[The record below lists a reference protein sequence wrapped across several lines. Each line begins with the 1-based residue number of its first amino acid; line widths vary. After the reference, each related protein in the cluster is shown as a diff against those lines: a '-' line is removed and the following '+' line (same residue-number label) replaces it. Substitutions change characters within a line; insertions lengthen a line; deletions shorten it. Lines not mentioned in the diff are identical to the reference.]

1 MDVHQFAFLSRQPSA
16 AVAPRTHFL
25 GMPKRLLALLLAN
38 VMFWQPIWAQAEGIA
53 VSGNTQTGIGQAGN
67 GVPVI
72 NIAAPNGAGLSHNQF
87 KDYNVGRQG
96 VILNNA
102 TNAVQNTQLGGH
114 ILGNSQLGGRAA
126 GTILNEVNG
135 GSPSQLN
142 GYTEVAGQSARVIIA
157 NPYGVSCNGC
167 GFINTPRVTLST
179 GKPVLD
185 GSGKLDHFEVDGGSI
200 TIDGMGLDAAN
211 IDQFDLIT
219 RSAKINANIHARQLN
234 VITGANNVNAD
245 SLATTPRAASD
256 ADKPQLAID
265 AAALG
270 GMYANTIKLVGTE
283 QGVGVKLAGN
293 MAASA
298 GDIQIDAGGHLSMA
312 QASAQGALRVNAQSV
327 EMTGKAYAGSV
338 DVRTP
343 GELVNRQS
351 LAARNRIDINAGKLS
366 NSGVIAA
373 GIEADNSRNTTGDL
387 SITSPTVTNSGSL
400 EASRSL
406 SIRAGTTL
414 TNQGVV
420 QGAAVDLTSA
430 RVTNQGAAA
439 RIVGERSL
447 VITTPAVV
455 NLAGV
460 IRFGAGQAASL
471 QLDSL
476 DNREGLIQVLGG
488 SLTITARQLDNRGGQ
503 IDANDLIVDTA
514 TLDNRAGLLSA
525 SVGNARVN
533 TRSRFDNTSGTLQAQ
548 NQLSVTSQEVI
559 NQGGRLLA
567 VKGDLNLKASS
578 LDNQRGSM
586 LGAKVNIRAP
596 GGQVDN
602 RGGKIVGERID
613 LNASGLDNSNA
624 GLLAA
629 GAQGMSLIFDPAAI
643 KAQLLNNKGRIQ
655 SDGGLL
661 LQGGWLDNSAGTV
674 LGKTIQVDA
683 QRLINNGK
691 GALVS
696 NGGDVVLNVSNVLS
710 NLTGV
715 IDAGIRTVTVT
726 GASLIDNQ
734 GGTIRGRQLDLQ
746 ATTLLNGQKGQLVA
760 GTGGLT
766 YSGNRLDNSGGVIL
780 ADGGLASL
788 KLGKG
793 SIGNL
798 GGTIQGHTVE
808 VTAGNLDNSSDGT
821 KAGMI
826 ASLAGELKLT
836 VDSLTSRAGKLF
848 AKTALVFKGST
859 LDNSGGQL
867 SSNTVDLT
875 AGQLTNQGG
884 LIESNTWLALRG
896 GALDNSASGRIRALG
911 NNTSTL
917 RASPDDI
924 STVDFSGA
932 VNNRNGTIE
941 VGNSS
946 FSFKS
951 SSLDNRTGTLEHANT
966 GLFTLRLDSLTG
978 AGGDIT
984 GLGSGDWNFGAVDG
998 LGHAQLNE
1006 ALTYTNDSLTLQSGD
1021 RLASSTALVLN
1032 LGSLSNGGELLSDGD
1047 LTLNLTGDLYNSGRL
1062 SAQKMLT
1069 ITAHDVRQNG
1079 GRMGAGT
1086 DTRLNLSGT
1095 LDNLGYLT
1103 ARQNLRI
1110 DAAQIDNHGTLGAQ
1124 GKVDLTAT
1132 GGITNGA
1139 DTLLF
1144 SGGDMTLRAGSL
1156 LNWYGDLYSAG
1167 NLSFTG
1173 IDGGAAQSFRN
1184 FSGTVESQGNINL
1197 RAVSLENAKAE
1208 FELGQ
1213 QRVSGTLS
1221 WVCGQHCGGHDS
1233 FKRGKI
1239 TIGQTFIERAI
1250 KDSASARLVAGKDL
1264 NIQASSVQNR
1274 YSLLAA
1280 NNSLTIIADDLLN
1293 QGASTRTGQNTIVIG
1308 TPRRISTGYWDQMEF
1323 TDVPAF
1329 NAAVAAGNY
1338 DDARF
1343 ELLKSRSSDSRFQ
1356 EQSNVT
1362 VWTDNPEPTY
1372 AATIQAGATV
1382 NLNVTRTVQNG
1393 TLHQNTL
1400 EQLTGTLGDDQT
1412 GVKVGEVNINLNPQ
1426 ATSAA
1431 AVTPAVVQPIER
1443 IAADGSVQTI
1453 FKPVDYSGLPFTSV
1467 DPTAGPNF
1475 QTPKGDYGLFIK
1487 NPDPTS
1493 RYLIETNRNLTNL
1506 SQFFG
1511 SDYLL
1516 KQLNVNADATWRRLG
1531 DGLYE
1536 QRLIRDAVL
1545 AKTGQR
1551 FLASGLTSDYDQYRY
1566 LMDNALASKDALRLS
1581 LGVSLTGEQVS
1592 ALTHDIVWMEN
1603 RIVDG
1608 QKVLVPVLY
1617 LAQADNRNVRGSSLI
1632 QGRDLNL
1639 FTGGDLVNVGTLRAS
1654 NNLNIQSAG
1663 SVYQGGLVEAGNDLQ
1678 ILAQDSIRNAMAGE
1692 IRASQVSLVAL
1703 KGDIINDRTA
1713 IQVRDG
1719 AGMRTLTDAGASIS
1733 ARENLA
1739 VAAGRDLTNHGALSS
1754 GGNATLTAGR
1764 DINLAAKTD
1773 TSVKHE
1779 FSDGG
1784 HKSSITTD
1792 VKNLAATVTVGGN
1805 LNMKAGQDVNVIGS
1819 TATAG
1824 KDLNVQAARDL
1835 NIVSVSDIHNVEGK
1849 EKHGKK
1855 RIKTS
1860 DDQTT
1865 QVASVLTAGGNFTS
1879 QAGRDTTIVASKIS
1893 AGNEAYLYSGDRL
1906 NLLAAQNSTYTLY
1919 DMKEKGGWGAKKTQ
1933 RDEVTRVTNVG
1944 TEIKTG
1950 GDLTLASGG
1959 DQLYQRAKL
1968 NSGNDLTIAS
1978 GGAVTFEAVKDLHQE
1993 SHEKSKGDL
2002 AWTSAKGK
2010 GNTDE
2015 TLRQSELMAQGQLAI
2030 KAVDGLKIDIRQIN
2044 QNTVSQTIDV
2054 MVKADPQLAWLKEA
2068 EKRGDVDWRHV
2079 KELHDSFKYSHSSLG
2094 QGAMLAI
2101 IIVVTVLT
2109 AGAASTFAAAAGSAA
2124 GAGSTMAAATA
2135 ATAATTT
2142 SAAVAGTAA
2151 GLGNIIATA
2160 SLTSLASTGVVSTIN
2175 NKGNLGTA
2183 FKETFS
2189 SDSMKQALIAGA
2201 SAGFVNYASGN
2212 WFGAQS
2218 DPVTNKVSGPSVV
2231 PHWNDPA
2238 ALGRFGTIQLAGGA
2252 VRGTLS
2258 EALGQG
2264 SFKDAMKGSV
2274 FDVLQATAFT
2284 GVGDFGDAFKLQD
2297 SGLSKTALHAVVGG
2311 LLSEA
2316 MGGDFKT
2323 GAIAAGAN
2331 EALIAT
2337 LDKTPLLSGDDPAE
2351 HDRLVNAASK
2361 LVGLLAAASVDGD
2374 VSLGSEIAGN
2384 AQSYNRKLHVQEE
2397 KRLAL
2402 EAKNLDASTGKS
2414 QSGFEWNALLTFV
2427 AGGEVDKQT
2436 NNELQGILS
2445 GYSPNNPEGQHLAD
2459 DLRVARGVV
2468 TQLQNEKVL
2477 LTWADGSPI
2486 VANGDKVVA
2495 FTSTDRQYNDSRL
2508 FNPSSNSTY
2517 NNAPGGMGVVPDQW
2531 AEQYG
2536 DSIAIRKLP
2545 EIGALSAD
2553 ARTQAEQMDRLRVL
2567 ASGGVNS
2574 NIDLKLLVELM
2585 PIGGVGKGTLLSAI
2599 KDLAARD
2606 VLAVKGAEAIAGKGL
2621 ESVAGK
2627 GVAAAAGKSTEQFV
2641 TQAEAKLAGYSPC
2654 CFAAGTMVAT
2664 PEGERAIDALKVGD
2678 IVWTKPEQG
2687 GEPFAAKVSAT
2698 HIRTDQPIYQLKLE
2712 KNGVTGV
2719 GTTETLQVTPG
2730 HPFYVPARKGFVPL
2744 IELKPGDQLQSLG
2757 DGATQDASINVLS
2770 VELLQPQGTTYNLTV
2785 DIGHTFYVGKLSTW
2799 VHNIGPC
2806 YSCNGGTCSIQGN
2819 LGDVP
2824 YDSRNIR
2831 EELGE
2836 KYGAENVVSTT
2847 VPPAGMPNVK
2857 LAGLHKDIALP
2868 DGSKTRVVFDNK
2880 GFPIFDDVAKFDT
2893 HINIGDFRAASYDG
2907 QLRMATRDLRT
2918 QIDSGAIPS
2927 SLFSDVQLKAIRSGQ
2942 DKIPGL
2948 TWHHHQDTGR
2958 MQLVPEAVHNGAR
2971 HVGWESMSKGK

>member
-16 AVAPRTHFL
+16 AVAPRTYFL

-53 VSGNTQTGIGQAGN
+53 VSGNTQTGMGQAGN

-87 KDYNVGRQG
+87 KDYNVGSQG

-102 TNAVQNTQLGGH
+102 TNAVQNTQLGGN

-142 GYTEVAGQSARVIIA
+142 GYTEVAGQSARVIVA

-200 TIDGMGLDAAN
+200 TVDGLGLDAAN

-219 RSAKINANIHARQLN
+219 RSAKINADIHARQLN

-245 SLATTPRAASD
+245 SLATTPRAARD

-270 GMYANTIKLVGTE
+270 GMYANTIKLMGTE

-298 GDIQIDAGGHLSMA
+298 GDIHIDAGGHLSMA
-312 QASAQGALRVNAQSV
+312 QASAQGTLRVNAQSV

-351 LAARNRIDINAGKLS
+351 LAARDRIDINADKLS

-387 SITSPTVTNSGSL
+387 SITSPSVTNSGSL

-406 SIRAGTTL
+406 SIRASKDL

-420 QGAAVDLTSA
+420 QGAVVDLTSA
-430 RVTNQGAAA
+430 RVTNQGTAA
-439 RIVGERSL
+439 RIVGDQSL
-447 VITTPAVV
+447 VINTPAVV

-471 QLDSL
+471 HLDSL

-488 SLTITARQLDNRGGQ
+488 NLTINTRLLDNRGGQ
-503 IDANDLIVDTA
+503 IDAGGLIVDA
-514 TLDNRAGLLSA
+514 GTLDNRSGLLSA
-525 SVGNARVN
+525 SAGNAQVN
-533 TRSRFDNTSGTLQAQ
+533 TRGRFDNTSGTLQAQ

-567 VKGDLNLKASS
+567 VNGDLDLQALG
-578 LDNQRGSM
+578 LDNRLGSV
-586 LGAKVNIRAP
+586 LGAKVGLRAP
-596 GGQVDN
+596 GGQIDN
-602 RGGKIVGERID
+602 RGGKIIGERID
-613 LNASGLDNSNA
+613 LSATGFDNSNA
-624 GLLAA
+624 GLLVS
-629 GAQGMSLIFDPAAI
+629 GAQGMSLIFDPAAT
-643 KAQLLNNKGRIQ
+643 KAQLLNDNGRIQ
-655 SDGGLL
+655 SDAGLL

-674 LGKTIQVDA
+674 LGKTIQVDT
-683 QRLINNGK
+683 QRLINNK

-715 IDAGIRTVTVT
+715 IDAGNNTATVT

-746 ATTLLNGQKGQLVA
+746 AATLLNGQKGQLVA
-760 GTGGLT
+760 GVGGLT

-780 ADGGLASL
+780 ADGGLADFEL
-788 KLGKG
+788 DQG

-798 GGTIQGHTVE
+798 GGTIQGDSVE
-808 VTAGNLDNSSDGT
+808 VTAGILDNSSDGN

-848 AKTALVFKGST
+848 AKTALVFNGST

-867 SSNTVDLT
+867 SGNTLYLT
-875 AGQLTNQGG
+875 ADQLTNQGG
-884 LIESNTWLALRG
+884 LIESNTWLALQG
-896 GALDNSASGRIRALG
+896 GTLDNSASGRIRALG
-911 NNTSTL
+911 NNVSTL
-917 RASPDDI
+917 RAPKDDI
-924 STVDFSGA
+924 STLDFSDT
-932 VNNRNGTIE
+932 VNNHNGTIE

-951 SSLDNRTGTLEHANT
+951 STLDNRAGTLEHANT
-966 GLFTLRLDSLTG
+966 GLFTLHLDRLTG
-978 AGGDIT
+978 TGGDIT
-984 GLGSGDWNFGAVDG
+984 GLGSGDWNFGEVDG
-998 LGHAQLNE
+998 LGRAQLNK

-1021 RLASSTALVLN
+1021 RLASSSALVLN
-1032 LGSLSNGGELLSDGD
+1032 LGSLNNGGELLSDGD
-1047 LTLNLTGDLYNSGRL
+1047 LTLNLRGDLFNSGRL
-1062 SAQKMLT
+1062 SAQKMLA
-1069 ITAHDVRQNG
+1069 ITAHDVSQNG

-1110 DAAQIDNHGTLGAQ
+1110 DATQIDNRGTLGAQ
-1124 GKVDLTAT
+1124 GKVDLSAT

-1144 SGGDMTLRAGSL
+1144 SGGDMSLRASSL
-1156 LNWYGDLYSAG
+1156 LNGYGDLYSAG
-1167 NLSFTG
+1167 NLSFAG
-1173 IDGGAAQSFRN
+1173 IGGVAAQSFRN
-1184 FSGTVESQGNINL
+1184 LSGTVESQGTISL
-1197 RAVSLENAKAE
+1197 YAVSLENAKAE

-1233 FKRGKI
+1233 FKRGQI
-1239 TIGQTFIERAI
+1239 TLGQTFIERAI

-1274 YSLLAA
+1274 YSLMAA
-1280 NNSLTIIADDLLN
+1280 NNNLTLIADDLLN
-1293 QGASTRTGQNTIVIG
+1293 QGASTRTGQNTIKIG
-1308 TPRRISTGYWDQMEF
+1308 TPARIATRYWDQMEF
-1323 TDVPAF
+1323 VDVPAF
-1329 NAAVAAGNY
+1329 NAAVAAGHY

-1382 NLNVTRTVQNG
+1382 SLNVTHSVQNG
-1393 TLHQNTL
+1393 SLHQNTL
-1400 EQLTGTLGDDQT
+1400 EQLTGTLGEDQT
-1412 GVKVGEVNINLNPQ
+1412 GVAVGGIDINLNPQ
-1426 ATSAA
+1426 ATGID
-1431 AVTPAVVQPIER
+1431 AVTPAAVQPVER
-1443 IAADGSVQTI
+1443 LAADGSLQTV

-1467 DPTAGPNF
+1467 DPTAGPTF
-1475 QTPKGDYGLFIK
+1475 QLPKGDYGLFIK
-1487 NPDPTS
+1487 NPDPTGH
-1493 RYLIETNRNLTNL
+1493 YLIETNPNLTNL

-1516 KQLNVNADATWRRLG
+1516 KQLNVRADSNWRRLG

-1545 AKTGQR
+1545 AQTGQR
-1551 FLASGLTSDYDQYRY
+1551 FLAGGLTSDYDQYRY

-1581 LGVSLTGEQVS
+1581 LGVTLTGEQVS

-1617 LAQADNRNVRGSSLI
+1617 LAQTNTRNVRGSSLI

-1654 NNLNIQSAG
+1654 NNLNVQSAG

-1719 AGMRTLTDAGASIS
+1719 AGMRTLTDAGSSIS

-1739 VAAGRDLTNHGALSS
+1739 VAAGRDLTNHGPLNS

-1773 TSVKHE
+1773 TREKHE

-1792 VKNLAATVTVGGN
+1792 MKNLAATVTVGGN

-1824 KDLNVQAARDL
+1824 KDLVVQAARDL
-1835 NIVSVSDIHNVEGK
+1835 NIVSVSDMHNVEGK
-1849 EKHGKK
+1849 EKDGKK

-1860 DDQTT
+1860 NDQTT
-1865 QVASVLTAGGNFTS
+1865 QVASVLTAGGDFTS

-1933 RDEVTRVTNVG
+1933 RDEVTHVTNVG

-1950 GDLTLASGG
+1950 GDLTLVSGG

-1993 SHEKSKGDL
+1993 SHEKSKSDL
-2002 AWTSAKGK
+2002 AWTSAKGR

-2015 TLRQSELMAQGQLAI
+2015 TLRQSELLAQGKLAI

-2175 NKGNLGTA
+2175 NKGNLGAA

-2238 ALGRFGTIQLAGGA
+2238 AIGRFGTIQLAGGA

-2264 SFKDAMKGSV
+2264 SFKDVMKGSV

-2545 EIGALSAD
+2545 EIGALGAD
-2553 ARTQAEQMDRLRVL
+2553 AGTQAEQMDRLRVL
-2567 ASGGVNS
+2567 ASGGVKS
-2574 NIDLKLLVELM
+2574 NADLELLLEVMPAGKIAKGSFLAVLKEL
-2585 PIGGVGKGTLLSAI
+2585 V
-2599 KDLAARD
+2599 ARD
-2606 VLAVKGAEAIAGKGL
+2606 TLAKAEKT
-2621 ESVAGK
+2621 V
-2627 GVAAAAGKSTEQFV
+2627 
-2641 TQAEAKLAGYSPC
+2641 
-2654 CFAAGTMVAT
+2654 
-2664 PEGERAIDALKVGD
+2664 
-2678 IVWTKPEQG
+2678 
-2687 GEPFAAKVSAT
+2687 
-2698 HIRTDQPIYQLKLE
+2698 LE
-2712 KNGVTGV
+2712 K
-2719 GTTETLQVTPG
+2719 
-2730 HPFYVPARKGFVPL
+2730 RL
-2744 IELKPGDQLQSLG
+2744 IEL
-2757 DGATQDASINVLS
+2757 N
-2770 VELLQPQGTTYNLTV
+2770 
-2785 DIGHTFYVGKLSTW
+2785 
-2799 VHNIGPC
+2799 
-2806 YSCNGGTCSIQGN
+2806 
-2819 LGDVP
+2819 
-2824 YDSRNIR
+2824 
-2831 EELGE
+2831 
-2836 KYGAENVVSTT
+2836 
-2847 VPPAGMPNVK
+2847 
-2857 LAGLHKDIALP
+2857 
-2868 DGSKTRVVFDNK
+2868 
-2880 GFPIFDDVAKFDT
+2880 
-2893 HINIGDFRAASYDG
+2893 
-2907 QLRMATRDLRT
+2907 ATRDAEGFGQTAQRDFVPGKEHRAENINAGQVTDRDGLPRVDDEKTANDLLLTEQAGGVKPPYWGTQRPAWKEGTIVTDKVVDQPRT
-2918 QIDSGAIPS
+2918 MTMTIDKDQLIKMQNEFDAGRNPS
-2927 SLFSDVQLKAIRSGQ
+2927 SALGGWATDTPVNSVADVRNKLAVSEEFKKGSLFQVEFTVKPGVGIREGVVGDMWDAINGVRLPGGGHQMNFMDKAPR
-2942 DKIPGL
+2942 
-2948 TWHHHQDTGR
+2948 TN
-2958 MQLVPEAVHNGAR
+2958 PEMYEVNMNSLR
-2971 HVGWESMSKGK
+2971 LLE

>member
-1 MDVHQFAFLSRQPSA
+1 LNMDVHQFAFLSRQPSA

-25 GMPKRLLALLLAN
+25 GMPKRWLALLLAN

-53 VSGNTQTGIGQAGN
+53 VSGGTQTSLGQAGN

-87 KDYNVGRQG
+87 KDYNVGQQG

-219 RSAKINANIHARQLN
+219 RSAKINADIHARQLN

-245 SLATTPRAASD
+245 SLATTPRTARD

-312 QASAQGALRVNAQSV
+312 QTSAQGALRVNAQSV
-327 EMTGKAYAGSV
+327 EMTGKAYADSV

-351 LAARNRIDINAGKLS
+351 LAARNRIDINADKLS

-387 SITSPTVTNSGSL
+387 SITSPSVTNSGSL

-406 SIRAGTTL
+406 SIRASKDL

-430 RVTNQGAAA
+430 RVTNQGTAA
-439 RIVGERSL
+439 RIVGDRSL
-447 VITTPAVV
+447 VLNAPAIV

-460 IRFGAGQAASL
+460 IGFGAGQAASL

-488 SLTITARQLDNRGGQ
+488 SLTITARQLDNRNGQ
-503 IDANDLIVDTA
+503 IDAGDLIVDTA
-514 TLDNRAGLLSA
+514 TLDNRSGLLSA
-525 SVGNARVN
+525 SAGNAQVN
-533 TRSRFDNTSGTLQAQ
+533 IRGRFDNTSGTLQAQ
-548 NQLSVTSQEVI
+548 NKLSVTGQEVI

-567 VKGDLNLKASS
+567 VKGDLDLKASS
-578 LDNQRGSM
+578 LNNQLGSV
-586 LGAKVNIRAP
+586 LGSKVSIRAP

-613 LNASGLDNSNA
+613 LNASGLDNRNA

-674 LGKTIQVDA
+674 LGKTIEVDA
-683 QRLINNGK
+683 QRLVNNG
-691 GALVS
+691 GML
-696 NGGDVVLNVSNVLS
+696 
-710 NLTGV
+710 
-715 IDAGIRTVTVT
+715 
-726 GASLIDNQ
+726 
-734 GGTIRGRQLDLQ
+734 
-746 ATTLLNGQKGQLVA
+746 
-760 GTGGLT
+760 
-766 YSGNRLDNSGGVIL
+766 L
-780 ADGGLASL
+780 ADAGLASL

-793 SIGNL
+793 SIDNL
-798 GGTIQGHTVE
+798 GGAIQGNTVE
-808 VTAGNLDNSSDGT
+808 VTAGNLDNRRDGT

-826 ASLAGELKLT
+826 ASLKGELKLT
-836 VDSLTSRAGKLF
+836 VDSLI
-848 AKTALVFKGST
+848 
-859 LDNSGGQL
+859 
-867 SSNTVDLT
+867 
-875 AGQLTNQGG
+875 NQGG
-884 LIESNTWLALRG
+884 LIESNSWLTLQG
-896 GALDNSASGRIRALG
+896 DTLDNSASGRIRALG
-911 NNTSTL
+911 NKASTL
-917 RASPDDI
+917 RVSPDDI
-924 STVDFSGA
+924 STVDFNGA

-941 VGNSS
+941 VGNTS
-946 FSFKS
+946 FSFES
-951 SSLDNRTGTLEHANT
+951 RSLDNRGGTLEHANS
-966 GLFTLRLDSLTG
+966 GLFTLHLDSLTG
-978 AGGDIT
+978 AGGGIT

-998 LGHAQLNE
+998 LGRAQLDE
-1006 ALTYTNDSLTLQSGD
+1006 ALTYTSDSLTLRSGD

-1032 LGSLSNGGELLSDGD
+1032 LESLNNGGELLSDGD
-1047 LTLNLTGDLYNSGRL
+1047 LTLNLTGDLLNSGRL
-1062 SAQKMLT
+1062 SAQKKLG
-1069 ITAHDVRQNG
+1069 ITAHDISQDG

-1086 DTRLNLSGT
+1086 DIRLNLSGT

-1110 DAAQIDNHGTLGAQ
+1110 DAAQIDNRGTLGAQ
-1124 GKVDLTAT
+1124 GKVNLTAT

-1139 DTLLF
+1139 DALLF
-1144 SGGDMTLRAGSL
+1144 SGSDMTLRASSL
-1156 LNWYGDLYSAG
+1156 LNRYGDLYSVG
-1167 NLSFTG
+1167 NLSFAG
-1173 IDGGAAQSFRN
+1173 IGDSQAQSLRN
-1184 FSGTVESQGNINL
+1184 LSGTIESEGNISL
-1197 RAVSLENAKAE
+1197 YAASLENAKAE
-1208 FELGQ
+1208 FELSQ
-1213 QRVSGTLS
+1213 ERVSGTLN

-1233 FKRGKI
+1233 FKRGQI
-1239 TIGQTFIERAI
+1239 TIGQTFIERAT

-1280 NNSLTIIADDLLN
+1280 NNNLTIIADDLLN
-1293 QGASTRTGQNTIVIG
+1293 QGASTRTGQNTIKIG
-1308 TPRRISTGYWDQMEF
+1308 TPGRISTGYWDQMEYV
-1323 TDVPAF
+1323 DIPAF

-1362 VWTDNPEPTY
+1362 VWTDNLQPTY
-1372 AATIQAGATV
+1372 AATIQAGGTV

-1412 GVKVGEVNINLNPQ
+1412 GVGVGGVNINLNPQ
-1426 ATSAA
+1426 VSDAG
-1431 AVTPAVVQPIER
+1431 AVTSKR
-1443 IAADGSVQTI
+1443 IATDSSVQSV
-1453 FKPVDYSGLPFTSV
+1453 FKPVDYSGIPFISV
-1467 DPTAGPNF
+1467 DPTSGPTF
-1475 QTPKGDYGLFIK
+1475 QLPNGEYGMFIK

-1493 RYLIETNRNLTNL
+1493 HYMIETNPNLTNL
-1506 SQFFG
+1506 SRFFG

-1516 KQLNVNADATWRRLG
+1516 KQLNVNADGNWRRLG

-1545 AKTGQR
+1545 AQTGQR
-1551 FLASGLTSDYDQYRY
+1551 FLASGLTSDYEQYRY

-1617 LAQADNRNVRGSSLI
+1617 LAQTSTRNVRGSSLV

-1639 FTGGDLVNVGTLRAS
+1639 FTGGDLINVGTLRAS

-1678 ILAQDSIRNAMAGE
+1678 MLAQDSIRNAMAGE

-1703 KGDIINDRTA
+1703 RGDIINDRTA
-1713 IQVRDG
+1713 IRVRDG
-1719 AGMRTLTDAGASIS
+1719 SGMRTLTDAGSSIS

-1739 VAAGRDLTNHGALSS
+1739 VVAGRDLTSHGAISS

-1773 TSVKHE
+1773 TSEKHE

-1835 NIVSVSDIHNVEGK
+1835 NIMSVSDMHNVEGK
-1849 EKHGKK
+1849 EKDGKK

-1865 QVASVLTAGGNFTS
+1865 QVASVLTAGGDFTS

-1933 RDEVTRVTNVG
+1933 RDEVTHVTNVG

-1993 SHEKSKGDL
+1993 SHEKSKSDL

-2015 TLRQSELMAQGQLAI
+2015 TLRQSELVAQGQLAI
-2030 KAVDGLKIDIRQIN
+2030 KAVDGLKIDIKQIN

-2109 AGAASTFAAAAGSAA
+2109 AGAASTLAASAGSAV

-2238 ALGRFGTIQLAGGA
+2238 AIGRFGTIQLAGGA

-2284 GVGDFGDAFKLQD
+2284 GVGDFGNAFKLQD

-2337 LDKTPLLSGDDPAE
+2337 LDKTPLLSSDDPAE

-2397 KRLAL
+2397 KRLAI

-2553 ARTQAEQMDRLRVL
+2553 AGTQAEQMDRLRVL

-2574 NIDLKLLVELM
+2574 NIDLKLLAELM

-2606 VLAVKGAEAIAGKGL
+2606 VLAVKGAEAIAGRGI
-2621 ESVAGK
+2621 ESAAGK
-2627 GVAAAAGKSTEQFV
+2627 GVDAAVGKSTEQFV

-2654 CFAAGTMVAT
+2654 CFAAGTKVST
-2664 PEGERAIDALKVGD
+2664 PQGDRTIESLKVGD
-2678 IVWTKPEQG
+2678 VVWSKPEKG
-2687 GEPFAAKVSAT
+2687 GKPFAATILAT
-2698 HIRTDQPIYQLKLE
+2698 HQRSDQPIYRLKLKSVRGDGKAE
-2712 KNGVTGV
+2712 G
-2719 GTTETLQVTPG
+2719 ETLMVTPS
-2730 HPFYVPARKGFVPL
+2730 HPFYVPAKRDFIPV
-2744 IELKPGDQLQSLG
+2744 INLKPGDLLQSLADG
-2757 DGATQDASINVLS
+2757 DTENTSS
-2770 VELLQPQGTTYNLTV
+2770 EVESLELYLPEGKTYNLTV
-2785 DIGHTFYVGKLSTW
+2785 DVGHTFYVGNLKTW
-2799 VHNIGPC
+2799 VHNTGPC
-2806 YSCNGGTCSIQGN
+2806 DLPADYFAGGAKG
-2819 LGDVP
+2819 V
-2824 YDSRNIR
+2824 
-2831 EELGE
+2831 
-2836 KYGAENVVSTT
+2836 GA
-2847 VPPAGMPNVK
+2847 AGQK
-2857 LAGLHKDIALP
+2857 LPSALP
-2868 DGSKTRVVFDNK
+2868 DNLTGYANPKDIRFTQDSVSNTFKDGQTLQSTIDGLKSGKISPDDLPPIRVFEKDGAVYSLDNRRLLAASEAGVPVK
-2880 GFPIFDDVAKFDT
+2880 VVPATPAEVAKEGWKMT
-2893 HINIGDFRAASYDG
+2893 TPN
-2907 QLRMATRDLRT
+2907 
-2918 QIDSGAIPS
+2918 
-2927 SLFSDVQLKAIRSGQ
+2927 
-2942 DKIPGL
+2942 
-2948 TWHHHQDTGR
+2948 
-2958 MQLVPEAVHNGAR
+2958 NGSIICVR
-2971 HVGWESMSKGK
+2971 GVCK

>member
-1 MDVHQFAFLSRQPSA
+1 MDVHQLAFLSRQPSA

-38 VMFWQPIWAQAEGIA
+38 VMFWQPIWAQADGIA

-126 GTILNEVNG
+126 STILNEVNG

-219 RSAKINANIHARQLN
+219 RSAKINADIHARQLN

-245 SLATTPRAASD
+245 SLATTPRAARD

-312 QASAQGALRVNAQSV
+312 QTSAQGALRVNAQSV

-351 LAARNRIDINAGKLS
+351 LATRNRIDINAGKLS

-387 SITSPTVTNSGSL
+387 SITSPSVTNSGSL

-406 SIRAGTTL
+406 SIRASKDL

-430 RVTNQGAAA
+430 RVTNQGTAA
-439 RIVGERSL
+439 RIVGNRSL
-447 VITTPAVV
+447 VINTPAIV

-460 IRFGAGQAASL
+460 IGFGAGQAASL

-503 IDANDLIVDTA
+503 IDAGGLIVDTT
-514 TLDNRAGLLSA
+514 TLDNRSGLLSA
-525 SVGNARVN
+525 SAGNAQVN
-533 TRSRFDNTSGTLQAQ
+533 TRGRFDNTSGTLQAQ
-548 NQLSVTSQEVI
+548 NKLSVTGQEVI

-567 VKGDLNLKASS
+567 VKGDLDLKASS
-578 LDNQRGSM
+578 LNNQLGSV
-586 LGAKVNIRAP
+586 LGSKVSIRAP

-674 LGKTIQVDA
+674 LGKTIEVDA
-683 QRLINNGK
+683 QRLVNNG
-691 GALVS
+691 GML
-696 NGGDVVLNVSNVLS
+696 
-710 NLTGV
+710 
-715 IDAGIRTVTVT
+715 
-726 GASLIDNQ
+726 
-734 GGTIRGRQLDLQ
+734 
-746 ATTLLNGQKGQLVA
+746 
-760 GTGGLT
+760 
-766 YSGNRLDNSGGVIL
+766 L
-780 ADGGLASL
+780 ADAGLASL

-793 SIGNL
+793 SIDNL
-798 GGTIQGHTVE
+798 GGTIQGNTVE
-808 VTAGNLDNSSDGT
+808 VTAGNLDNRRDGT

-826 ASLAGELKLT
+826 ASLTGELKLT
-836 VDSLTSRAGKLF
+836 VDSLI
-848 AKTALVFKGST
+848 
-859 LDNSGGQL
+859 
-867 SSNTVDLT
+867 
-875 AGQLTNQGG
+875 NQGG
-884 LIESNTWLALRG
+884 LIESNSWLALQG
-896 GALDNSASGRIRALG
+896 DTLDNSASGRIRALG
-911 NNTSTL
+911 NKASTL

-924 STVDFSGA
+924 STVDFNGA

-941 VGNSS
+941 VGNTS
-946 FSFKS
+946 FSFES
-951 SSLDNRTGTLEHANT
+951 SSLDNRGGTLEHANS
-966 GLFTLRLDSLTG
+966 GLFTLHLDSLTG
-978 AGGDIT
+978 AGGGIT

-998 LGHAQLNE
+998 LGRAQLNE
-1006 ALTYTNDSLTLQSGD
+1006 ALTYTSDSLTLRSGD

-1047 LTLNLTGDLYNSGRL
+1047 LTLNLTGDLFNSGRL
-1062 SAQKMLT
+1062 SAQKKLG
-1069 ITAHDVRQNG
+1069 ITAHDISQNG

-1086 DTRLNLSGT
+1086 DIRLDLSGT
-1095 LDNLGYLT
+1095 LDNFGYLT

-1110 DAAQIDNHGTLGAQ
+1110 DAAQIDNRGTLGAQ
-1124 GKVDLTAT
+1124 GKVNLTAT

-1139 DTLLF
+1139 DALLF
-1144 SGGDMTLRAGSL
+1144 SGGDMTLRASSL
-1156 LNWYGDLYSAG
+1156 LNRYGDLYSVG
-1167 NLSFTG
+1167 NLSFAG
-1173 IDGGAAQSFRN
+1173 IGDSQAQSLRN
-1184 FSGTVESQGNINL
+1184 LSGTIESEGNISL
-1197 RAVSLENAKAE
+1197 YAASLENAKAE
-1208 FELGQ
+1208 FELSQ
-1213 QRVSGTLS
+1213 ERVSGTLS

-1233 FKRGKI
+1233 FKRGQI
-1239 TIGQTFIERAI
+1239 TIGQTFIERAT

-1280 NNSLTIIADDLLN
+1280 NNNLTIIADDLLN
-1293 QGASTRTGQNTIVIG
+1293 QGASTRTGQNTIKIG
-1308 TPRRISTGYWDQMEF
+1308 TPGRISTGYWDQMEF
-1323 TDVPAF
+1323 VDVPAF

-1343 ELLKSRSSDSRFQ
+1343 ELLKSRSSDSRFR

-1362 VWTDNPEPTY
+1362 VWTDNLQPTY
-1372 AATIQAGATV
+1372 AATIQAGGTV

-1412 GVKVGEVNINLNPQ
+1412 GVGVGGIDINLNPQ
-1426 ATSAA
+1426 VSDAGTVTS
-1431 AVTPAVVQPIER
+1431 ER
-1443 IAADGSVQTI
+1443 IATDSSVQSV
-1453 FKPVDYSGLPFTSV
+1453 FKPVDYSGIPFISV
-1467 DPTAGPNF
+1467 DPTSGPTF
-1475 QTPKGDYGLFIK
+1475 QLPNGDYGMFIK

-1493 RYLIETNRNLTNL
+1493 RYLIETNPNLTNL

-1516 KQLNVNADATWRRLG
+1516 KLLNVNADSTWRRLG

-1551 FLASGLTSDYDQYRY
+1551 FLAGGLTSDYEQYRY

-1617 LAQADNRNVRGSSLI
+1617 LAQTTTRNVRGSSLI

-1654 NNLNIQSAG
+1654 NNLNVQSAG

-1703 KGDIINDRTA
+1703 RGDIINDRTA
-1713 IQVRDG
+1713 IRVRDG
-1719 AGMRTLTDAGASIS
+1719 SGMRTLTDAGSRIS

-1773 TSVKHE
+1773 TSEKHE

-1805 LNMKAGQDVNVIGS
+1805 LTLEAGRDVNVIASQVKAGNNLNIKAGQDFNVTS
-1819 TATAG
+1819 A
-1824 KDLNVQAARDL
+1824 D
-1835 NIVSVSDIHNVEGK
+1835 DIHNVASK
-1849 EKHGKK
+1849 TKDGKK
-1855 RIKTS
+1855 RITEEN
-1860 DDQTT
+1860 DRTT
-1865 QVASVLTAGGNFTS
+1865 QVASVLSAGNNFNA
-1879 QAGRDTTIVASKIS
+1879 QAARDTNLIASKII
-1893 AGNEAYLYSGDRL
+1893 AGNEAYLYSGNKL
-1906 NLLAAQNSTYTLY
+1906 NLLAAQNSTHTLY
-1919 DMKEKGGWGAKKTQ
+1919 DMKEKGNWGAKKAQ
-1933 RDEVTRVTNVG
+1933 RDEVTQITHVG
-1944 TEIKTG
+1944 TEINTG
-1950 GDLTLASGG
+1950 GRLTLASAG
-1959 DQLYQRAKL
+1959 DQRYQVAKL
-1968 NSGNDLTIAS
+1968 NSGKDLILES
-1978 GGAVTFEAVKDLHQE
+1978 GGAITFEGVKDSHQE
-1993 SHEKSKGDL
+1993 SHDKSSNSW
-2002 AWTSAKGK
+2002 AWTSMENKGQV
-2010 GNTDE
+2010 DE
-2015 TLRQSELMAQGQLAI
+2015 TLRQSQLIAKGQTLI
-2030 KAVDGLKIDIRQIN
+2030 KAVDGLHIDIKDIN
-2044 QNTVSQTIDV
+2044 QQSVTQAIDA
-2054 MVKADPQLAWLKEA
+2054 MVQADPSMGWLKDAEA
-2068 EKRGDVDWRHV
+2068 RGDVDWRQV
-2079 KELHDSFKYSHSSLG
+2079 KELHDRWDESHSGLG
-2094 QGAMLAI
+2094 GPAMIIII
-2101 IIVVTVLT
+2101 IIVTYFT
-2109 AGAASTFAAAAGSAA
+2109 AGAASGFVASAANA
-2124 GAGSTMAAATA
+2124 GAGSALAAGTA
-2135 ATAATTT
+2135 ATATTQAVAAGWANAALTAVLT
-2142 SAAVAGTAA
+2142 SAASTA
-2151 GLGNIIATA
+2151 T
-2160 SLTSLASTGVVSTIN
+2160 VSTIN
-2175 NKGNLGTA
+2175 NKGNLGAA

-2189 SDSMKQALIAGA
+2189 ADSMKNYIVAGTVAGFTSGLFNDWTSSSTDSSVALTDSTNGALANTGKVVVSNSGGLSSLEGITQFTANQALQNTT
-2201 SAGFVNYASGN
+2201 SAML
-2212 WFGAQS
+2212 
-2218 DPVTNKVSGPSVV
+2218 NK
-2231 PHWNDPA
+2231 
-2238 ALGRFGTIQLAGGA
+2238 ALGRDGSLGD
-2252 VRGTLS
+2252 
-2258 EALGQG
+2258 ALQ
-2264 SFKDAMKGSV
+2264 SSLV
-2274 FDVLQATAFT
+2274 NAFAAY
-2284 GVGDFGDAFKLQD
+2284 GFNLVGDLGNYYQLPE
-2297 SGLSKTALHAVVGG
+2297 SGLAKIGLHAVMGG
-2311 LLSEA
+2311 LASLA
-2316 MGGDFKT
+2316 AGGDFKT
-2323 GAIAAGAN
+2323 GALAAGVN
-2331 EALIAT
+2331 EALVDDLASVYAGMPKADRDRLLAMNSQLIGVLATAVQDPDADTDKLQTGAWVAQNGTLYNRQLHPDEIEFASDDERVKRFAGENGLTIEEAQQELLRTAAAMVDRGWNSVLSEEDGNTTKAAGFLRTELAQAKNDHLFQVSLADYNNERKGLVELFKDRASLEKLLKNVALVDPLEYRTDAKYMQEVLNAKGEGSQEGFVLALEGAASGASKTALWAMGAANCPSCAADDIENAWNSILSLPAELRLKGYLDNLHIMQGGGADVIRGNESAATGVGVGLGLAIDGGLGGVRPSTGIDAKGTLNTSLLEELTANGVKFTPENVIAT
-2337 LDKTPLLSGDDPAE
+2337 TRNSSGKVVFLETGNSKAGLQHIIEE
-2351 HDRLVNAASK
+2351 HGSQFAQMGVSEAQIPGVVMKAVSEGK
-2361 LVGLLAAASVDGD
+2361 LVGYQ
-2374 VSLGSEIAGN
+2374 GSGAGRPIYELTINGQPQRIA
-2384 AQSYNRKLHVQEE
+2384 
-2397 KRLAL
+2397 
-2402 EAKNLDASTGKS
+2402 
-2414 QSGFEWNALLTFV
+2414 
-2427 AGGEVDKQT
+2427 
-2436 NNELQGILS
+2436 
-2445 GYSPNNPEGQHLAD
+2445 
-2459 DLRVARGVV
+2459 V
-2468 TQLQNEKVL
+2468 T
-2477 LTWADGSPI
+2477 
-2486 VANGDKVVA
+2486 
-2495 FTSTDRQYNDSRL
+2495 
-2508 FNPSSNSTY
+2508 
-2517 NNAPGGMGVVPDQW
+2517 
-2531 AEQYG
+2531 
-2536 DSIAIRKLP
+2536 
-2545 EIGALSAD
+2545 
-2553 ARTQAEQMDRLRVL
+2553 
-2567 ASGGVNS
+2567 
-2574 NIDLKLLVELM
+2574 
-2585 PIGGVGKGTLLSAI
+2585 
-2599 KDLAARD
+2599 
-2606 VLAVKGAEAIAGKGL
+2606 
-2621 ESVAGK
+2621 
-2627 GVAAAAGKSTEQFV
+2627 
-2641 TQAEAKLAGYSPC
+2641 
-2654 CFAAGTMVAT
+2654 
-2664 PEGERAIDALKVGD
+2664 VGD
-2678 IVWTKPEQG
+2678 
-2687 GEPFAAKVSAT
+2687 
-2698 HIRTDQPIYQLKLE
+2698 
-2712 KNGVTGV
+2712 N
-2719 GTTETLQVTPG
+2719 
-2730 HPFYVPARKGFVPL
+2730 GFVV
-2744 IELKPGDQLQSLG
+2744 
-2757 DGATQDASINVLS
+2757 GANPRGS
-2770 VELLQPQGTTYNLTV
+2770 V
-2785 DIGHTFYVGKLSTW
+2785 K
-2799 VHNIGPC
+2799 
-2806 YSCNGGTCSIQGN
+2806 
-2819 LGDVP
+2819 
-2824 YDSRNIR
+2824 
-2831 EELGE
+2831 
-2836 KYGAENVVSTT
+2836 
-2847 VPPAGMPNVK
+2847 
-2857 LAGLHKDIALP
+2857 
-2868 DGSKTRVVFDNK
+2868 
-2880 GFPIFDDVAKFDT
+2880 
-2893 HINIGDFRAASYDG
+2893 
-2907 QLRMATRDLRT
+2907 
-2918 QIDSGAIPS
+2918 
-2927 SLFSDVQLKAIRSGQ
+2927 
-2942 DKIPGL
+2942 
-2948 TWHHHQDTGR
+2948 
-2958 MQLVPEAVHNGAR
+2958 
-2971 HVGWESMSKGK
+2971 

>member
-1 MDVHQFAFLSRQPSA
+1 MDVHQLAFLSRQPSA

-53 VSGNTQTGIGQAGN
+53 ISGGTQTGIGQAGN

-102 TNAVQNTQLGGH
+102 TSAVQNTQLGGH

-142 GYTEVAGQSARVIIA
+142 GYTEVAGQSARVIVA

-185 GSGKLDHFEVDGGSI
+185 GTGKLDHFEVDGGSI

-211 IDQFDLIT
+211 VDQFDLIT
-219 RSAKINANIHARQLN
+219 RSAKINADIHARQLN

-245 SLATTPRAASD
+245 SLATTPRATRD

-312 QASAQGALRVNAQSV
+312 QTSAQGALRVNAQSV

-351 LAARNRIDINAGKLS
+351 LAARNRIDINANKLT

-387 SITSPTVTNSGSL
+387 SITSPSVTNSGSL
-400 EASRSL
+400 EASRAL
-406 SIRAGTTL
+406 SIRASKDL

-439 RIVGERSL
+439 RIVGDRSL
-447 VITTPAVV
+447 VINTPAIV

-460 IRFGAGQAASL
+460 IRFGAGQAATL

-488 SLTITARQLDNRGGQ
+488 SLTITVRQLDNRGGQ
-503 IDANDLIVDTA
+503 IGADGLIIDTD

-525 SVGNARVN
+525 GAGNGQVN

-548 NQLSVTSQEVI
+548 NQLSITGKEVI
-559 NQGGRLLA
+559 NRGGRLLA
-567 VKGDLNLKASS
+567 VNGDLDLKASS
-578 LDNQRGSM
+578 LDNQLGSV

-613 LNASGLDNSNA
+613 LNASGLDNRNT

-629 GAQGMSLIFDPAAI
+629 GAQGMSLIFDPVAI
-643 KAQLLNNKGRIQ
+643 KAQLLNHNGHIQ

-661 LQGGWLDNSAGTV
+661 LQGGWLDNS
-674 LGKTIQVDA
+674 
-683 QRLINNGK
+683 
-691 GALVS
+691 
-696 NGGDVVLNVSNVLS
+696 
-710 NLTGV
+710 
-715 IDAGIRTVTVT
+715 
-726 GASLIDNQ
+726 
-734 GGTIRGRQLDLQ
+734 
-746 ATTLLNGQKGQLVA
+746 
-760 GTGGLT
+760 
-766 YSGNRLDNSGGVIL
+766 GGVIF
-780 ADGGLASL
+780 ANGGHASL
-788 KLGKG
+788 KFGQG
-793 SIGNL
+793 SISNL
-798 GGTIQGHTVE
+798 GGTVQGNTVE
-808 VTAGNLDNSSDGT
+808 VTAGRLDNSSNGT
-821 KAGMI
+821 RAGMI
-826 ASLAGELKLT
+826 ASLVGGLKLT

-859 LDNSGGQL
+859 LENSGGQL
-867 SSNTVDLT
+867 SGNTVDLT
-875 AGQLTNQGG
+875 ADHLINQRG
-884 LIESNTWLALRG
+884 LIESSTWLALQG

-911 NNTSTL
+911 NNANTL
-917 RASPDDI
+917 RASTDDT
-924 STVDFSGA
+924 STFDFTGT
-932 VNNRNGTIE
+932 VNNQNGTIE

-951 SSLDNRTGTLEHANT
+951 GTLDNRTGTLEHANT
-966 GLFTLRLDSLTG
+966 GLFTLHLDHLTG
-978 AGGDIT
+978 AGGDIS

-998 LGHAQLNE
+998 LGRAQLNK

-1032 LGSLSNGGELLSDGD
+1032 LGSLNNGGELLSDGD
-1047 LTLNLTGDLYNSGRL
+1047 LTLNLTGDLFNSGRL
-1062 SAQKMLT
+1062 SAQKKLN
-1069 ITAHDVRQNG
+1069 ITAHDVNQNG
-1079 GRMGAGT
+1079 GRMGAGA

-1095 LDNLGYLT
+1095 LNNLGYLT

-1110 DAAQIDNHGTLGAQ
+1110 DAEQINNLGTLGAL
-1124 GKVDLTAT
+1124 GKVDLTAL

-1144 SGGDMTLRAGSL
+1144 SGGDMTLRASSL
-1156 LNWYGDLYSAG
+1156 LNRYGDLYSAG
-1167 NLSFTG
+1167 NLSFAG
-1173 IDGGAAQSFRN
+1173 IDGGAAQRFSN
-1184 FSGTVESQGNINL
+1184 LSGTVESQGNISL
-1197 RAVSLENAKAE
+1197 HAISLENAKAE
-1208 FELGQ
+1208 IELEQ
-1213 QRVSGTLS
+1213 QRVSGTLRWACS
-1221 WVCGQHCGGHDS
+1221 QHCRGHDS
-1233 FKRGKI
+1233 FKRGWI

-1250 KDSASARLVAGKDL
+1250 KDSPSARLVAGKDL

-1280 NNSLTIIADDLLN
+1280 NNNLTIIADDLLN
-1293 QGASTRTGQNTIVIG
+1293 QGASTRTGQNTIVIR
-1308 TPRRISTGYWDQMEF
+1308 TPRRISTGYWDQMEYV
-1323 TDVPAF
+1323 DIPAF
-1329 NAAVAAGNY
+1329 NKAVAAGNY

-1356 EQSNVT
+1356 ERSNVT
-1362 VWTDNPEPTY
+1362 VWTDDPQPTY

-1400 EQLTGTLGDDQT
+1400 AQLTGTLGDDQT
-1412 GVKVGEVNINLNPQ
+1412 GVKVGGIDINLNPQ
-1426 ATSAA
+1426 TTGDA
-1431 AVTPAVVQPIER
+1431 VQPIKPA
-1443 IAADGSVQTI
+1443 AADGSVQTA
-1453 FKPVDYSGLPFTSV
+1453 FKPVDYSGIPFITV
-1467 DPTAGPNF
+1467 DPTAGPTF
-1475 QTPKGDYGLFIK
+1475 QLPKGDYGLFIK

-1493 RYLIETNRNLTNL
+1493 RYLIETNPNLTNL

-1516 KQLNVNADATWRRLG
+1516 KLLNVNADSAWRRLG

-1551 FLASGLTSDYDQYRY
+1551 FLADGLTSDYDQYRY

-1617 LAQADNRNVRGSSLI
+1617 LAQADTRNVRGSSLI

-1654 NNLNIQSAG
+1654 NNLNVQSAG

-1692 IRASQVSLVAL
+1692 IRARQVSLVAL
-1703 KGDIINDRTA
+1703 RGDIINDRTA

-1719 AGMRTLTDAGASIS
+1719 AGMRTLTDAGSRIN
-1733 ARENLA
+1733 ARDNLA
-1739 VAAGRDLTNHGALSS
+1739 IAAGRDLTSHGALSS
-1754 GGNATLTAGR
+1754 GGNATLTAGQ

-1773 TSVKHE
+1773 TRVKHE

-1805 LNMKAGQDVNVIGS
+1805 LTLDAGRDVTVIASQVKAGNNLTIKAGQDFNVTSADDIHNVTSKTKDGKKRITEENDRTTQIAS
-1819 TATAG
+1819 ILSAG
-1824 KDLNVQAARDL
+1824 NNFNAQAARD
-1835 NIVSVSDIHNVEGK
+1835 INV
-1849 EKHGKK
+1849 
-1855 RIKTS
+1855 I
-1860 DDQTT
+1860 
-1865 QVASVLTAGGNFTS
+1865 
-1879 QAGRDTTIVASKIS
+1879 ASKIS
-1893 AGNEAYLYSGDRL
+1893 AGNEAYLYSGNKL
-1906 NLLAAQNSTYTLY
+1906 NLLAAQNSTHTLY
-1919 DMKEKGGWGAKKTQ
+1919 DMKEKGNWGAKKAQ
-1933 RDEVTRVTNVG
+1933 RDEVTQITHVG
-1944 TEIKTG
+1944 TEINTG
-1950 GDLTLASGG
+1950 GRLTLGSAG
-1959 DQLYQRAKL
+1959 DQRYQVAKL
-1968 NSGNDLTIAS
+1968 NSGKDLILES
-1978 GGAVTFEAVKDLHQE
+1978 GGAIAFEGVKDYHDE
-1993 SHEKSKGDL
+1993 SHTKSKSDL
-2002 AWTSAKGK
+2002 AWTSSKGK

-2015 TLRQSELMAQGQLAI
+2015 TLRQSELVAQGQLAI
-2030 KAVDGLKIDIRQIN
+2030 KAVDGLKIDIKQIN

-2109 AGAASTFAAAAGSAA
+2109 AGAASTLAAAAGSAA

-2175 NKGNLGTA
+2175 NKGNLGAA

-2218 DPVTNKVSGPSVV
+2218 DPITNKVSGPSVV

-2238 ALGRFGTIQLAGGA
+2238 AIGRFGTIQLAGGA

-2468 TQLQNEKVL
+2468 AQLQNEKVL

-2495 FTSTDRQYNDSRL
+2495 FKSTDRQYNDSRL

-2517 NNAPGGMGVVPDQW
+2517 NNAPDGMGVVPDKW

-2553 ARTQAEQMDRLRVL
+2553 AGTQAEQMDRLRVL

-2574 NIDLKLLVELM
+2574 NIDLELLLEVMPAGKIAKGSLLAVLKEL
-2585 PIGGVGKGTLLSAI
+2585 V
-2599 KDLAARD
+2599 ARD
-2606 VLAVKGAEAIAGKGL
+2606 TLAKAEKT
-2621 ESVAGK
+2621 V
-2627 GVAAAAGKSTEQFV
+2627 
-2641 TQAEAKLAGYSPC
+2641 
-2654 CFAAGTMVAT
+2654 
-2664 PEGERAIDALKVGD
+2664 
-2678 IVWTKPEQG
+2678 
-2687 GEPFAAKVSAT
+2687 
-2698 HIRTDQPIYQLKLE
+2698 LE
-2712 KNGVTGV
+2712 K
-2719 GTTETLQVTPG
+2719 
-2730 HPFYVPARKGFVPL
+2730 RL
-2744 IELKPGDQLQSLG
+2744 IELNSTRDAEGFGQAAQRDFVPGKEHRAENINAGQVTDRDGLPRIDDEKTANDLLLTEQAGGVKPPYWGTQRPAWKEGTIVTDKVVDQPRTMTMTIDKDQLIKMQNEFDAGRNPSSALGGWATDTPVNSVADVRNKLAVSEEFKKGSLFQVEFTVKPG
-2757 DGATQDASINVLS
+2757 
-2770 VELLQPQGTTYNLTV
+2770 
-2785 DIGHTFYVGKLSTW
+2785 VG
-2799 VHNIGPC
+2799 
-2806 YSCNGGTCSIQGN
+2806 
-2819 LGDVP
+2819 
-2824 YDSRNIR
+2824 IR
-2831 EELGE
+2831 EG
-2836 KYGAENVVSTT
+2836 VVGDMWDAING
-2847 VPPAGMPNVK
+2847 VR
-2857 LAGLHKDIALP
+2857 LP
-2868 DGSKTRVVFDNK
+2868 GGGHQMNFMDKAPRTNPEMYEVNMNS
-2880 GFPIFDDVAKFDT
+2880 
-2893 HINIGDFRAASYDG
+2893 
-2907 QLRMATRDLRT
+2907 LRL
-2918 QIDSGAIPS
+2918 
-2927 SLFSDVQLKAIRSGQ
+2927 L
-2942 DKIPGL
+2942 
-2948 TWHHHQDTGR
+2948 
-2958 MQLVPEAVHNGAR
+2958 E
-2971 HVGWESMSKGK
+2971 

>member
-1 MDVHQFAFLSRQPSA
+1 MDVHQLAFLSRQPSA

-53 VSGNTQTGIGQAGN
+53 ISGGTQTGIGQAGN

-126 GTILNEVNG
+126 STILNEVNG
-135 GSPSQLN
+135 GNPSQLN
-142 GYTEVAGQSARVIIA
+142 GYTEVAGRSARVIVA

-185 GSGKLDHFEVDGGSI
+185 GTGKLDHFEVDGGSI

-219 RSAKINANIHARQLN
+219 RSAKINANIYARQLN

-245 SLATTPRAASD
+245 SLATTPRAARD
-256 ADKPQLAID
+256 ANKPQLAID

-351 LAARNRIDINAGKLS
+351 LAARDRIDINANKLT

-387 SITSPTVTNSGSL
+387 SITSPSVTNSGSL
-400 EASRSL
+400 EASRAL
-406 SIRAGTTL
+406 SIRASKDL

-430 RVTNQGAAA
+430 RVTNQGVAA
-439 RIVGERSL
+439 RIVGDRSL
-447 VITTPAVV
+447 VINTPAIV

-460 IRFGAGQAASL
+460 IRFGAGQAATL

-488 SLTITARQLDNRGGQ
+488 SLTITSRQLNNRDGQ
-503 IDANDLIVDTA
+503 IGADGLIIDTD

-525 SVGNARVN
+525 SAGNAQVN
-533 TRSRFDNTSGTLQAQ
+533 TRGRFDNTSGTLQAQ
-548 NQLSVTSQEVI
+548 NQLSVTGKEVI
-559 NQGGRLLA
+559 NRGGRLLA
-567 VKGDLNLKASS
+567 VNGDLDLKASS
-578 LDNQRGSM
+578 LDNQLGSV
-586 LGAKVNIRAP
+586 LGAKVSIRAP

-629 GAQGMSLIFDPAAI
+629 GAQGMRLIFDPAAI

-674 LGKTIQVDA
+674 LGKNIQVDT

-715 IDAGIRTVTVT
+715 IDAGNSTVTVT

-734 GGTIRGRQLDLQ
+734 GGTIRGQRLDLQ

-760 GTGGLT
+760 GSGGLT

-798 GGTIQGHTVE
+798 GGTIQGDTVE
-808 VTAGNLDNSSDGT
+808 VTAGSLDNSSDGT

-867 SSNTVDLT
+867 SGNTVDLT
-875 AGQLTNQGG
+875 ADQLTNQGG
-884 LIESNTWLALRG
+884 LIESNTWLALQG
-896 GALDNSASGRIRALG
+896 GTLDNSASGRIRALG
-911 NNTSTL
+911 NNVSTL
-917 RASPDDI
+917 RVSTDDI
-924 STVDFSGA
+924 STLDFSDT
-932 VNNRNGTIE
+932 VNNHNGTIE

-951 SSLDNRTGTLEHANT
+951 STLDNRTGTLEHANT
-966 GLFTLRLDSLTG
+966 GLFTLHLDSLTG

-998 LGHAQLNE
+998 LGRAQLNE

-1047 LTLNLTGDLYNSGRL
+1047 LTLNLTGDLFNSGRL

-1144 SGGDMTLRAGSL
+1144 SGGDMTLRASSL
-1156 LNWYGDLYSAG
+1156 LNWYGDLYSAS
-1167 NLSFTG
+1167 NLSFAGT
-1173 IDGGAAQSFRN
+1173 DGAAAQSFRN
-1184 FSGTVESQGNINL
+1184 LSGTVESQGNISL
-1197 RAVSLENAKAE
+1197 HAVSLENAKAE
-1208 FELGQ
+1208 FELEQ
-1213 QRVSGTLS
+1213 QRVSGTLR
-1221 WVCGQHCGGHDS
+1221 WACGQHCGGHDS
-1233 FKRGKI
+1233 FKRGQI

-1280 NNSLTIIADDLLN
+1280 NNNLTIIADDLLN
-1293 QGASTRTGQNTIVIG
+1293 QGASTRTGQNTIKIG
-1308 TPRRISTGYWDQMEF
+1308 TPGRISTGYWDQMEF

-1343 ELLKSRSSDSRFQ
+1343 ELLTSRSSDSRFR

-1400 EQLTGTLGDDQT
+1400 EQLTGTLGNDQT
-1412 GVKVGEVNINLNPQ
+1412 GVGVGEVNININPQ
-1426 ATSAA
+1426 ASGAA
-1431 AVTPAVVQPIER
+1431 AVTPAAVQPIER
-1443 IAADGSVQTI
+1443 IAADGSVQTV

-1493 RYLIETNRNLTNL
+1493 RYLIETNPNLANL

-1551 FLASGLTSDYDQYRY
+1551 FLAGGLTSDYDQYRY

-1617 LAQADNRNVRGSSLI
+1617 LAQADTRNVRGSSLI

-1654 NNLNIQSAG
+1654 NNLNVQSAG

-1719 AGMRTLTDAGASIS
+1719 AGMRTLTDAGSSIS

-1773 TSVKHE
+1773 TSVRHE

-1805 LNMKAGQDVNVIGS
+1805 LTVDAGRDVNVIASQVKAGNNLTIKAGQDFNVTS
-1819 TATAG
+1819 A
-1824 KDLNVQAARDL
+1824 D
-1835 NIVSVSDIHNVEGK
+1835 DIHNVTSK
-1849 EKHGKK
+1849 TKDGKK
-1855 RIKTS
+1855 RITEEN
-1860 DDQTT
+1860 DRTT
-1865 QVASVLTAGGNFTS
+1865 QIASILSAGNNFNAQS
-1879 QAGRDTTIVASKIS
+1879 ARDINLIASKIS
-1893 AGNEAYLYSGDRL
+1893 AGNEAYLYSGNKL
-1906 NLLAAQNSTYTLY
+1906 NLLAAQNSMHTLY
-1919 DMKEKGGWGAKKTQ
+1919 DMKEKGNWGAKKAQ
-1933 RDEVTRVTNVG
+1933 RDEVTQITHVG
-1944 TEIKTG
+1944 TEINTG
-1950 GDLTLASGG
+1950 GRLTLASAG
-1959 DQLYQRAKL
+1959 DQRYQVAKL
-1968 NSGNDLTIAS
+1968 NSGKDLILES
-1978 GGAVTFEAVKDLHQE
+1978 GGAIAFEGVKDYHDE
-1993 SHEKSKGDL
+1993 SHTKSKSDL
-2002 AWTSAKGK
+2002 AWTSSKGK

-2015 TLRQSELMAQGQLAI
+2015 TLRQSELVAQGQLAI
-2030 KAVDGLKIDIRQIN
+2030 KAVDGLKIDIKQIN

-2109 AGAASTFAAAAGSAA
+2109 AGAASTLAAAAGSAA

-2175 NKGNLGTA
+2175 NKGNLGAA

-2218 DPVTNKVSGPSVV
+2218 DPITNKVSGPSVV

-2238 ALGRFGTIQLAGGA
+2238 AIGRFGTIQLAGGA

-2402 EAKNLDASTGKS
+2402 EAENLDASTGKS

-2495 FTSTDRQYNDSRL
+2495 FKSTDRQYNDSRL

-2517 NNAPGGMGVVPDQW
+2517 NNAPDGMGVVPDKW

-2553 ARTQAEQMDRLRVL
+2553 AGTQAEQMDRLRVL

-2574 NIDLKLLVELM
+2574 NIDLKLLAELM

-2606 VLAVKGAEAIAGKGL
+2606 ALAVKGAEAIAGRGI

-2627 GVAAAAGKSTEQFV
+2627 GVDTAAGKSTEQFV

-2654 CFAAGTMVAT
+2654 CFAAGTKVST
-2664 PEGERAIDALKVGD
+2664 PQGDRTIESLKVGD
-2678 IVWTKPEQG
+2678 VVWSKPEKG
-2687 GEPFAAKVSAT
+2687 GKPFAATILAT
-2698 HIRTDQPIYQLKLE
+2698 HQRSDQPIYRLKL
-2712 KNGVTGV
+2712 KNVRGDGKAE
-2719 GTTETLQVTPG
+2719 GETLMVTPS
-2730 HPFYVPARKGFVPL
+2730 HPFYVPAKRDFIPV
-2744 IELKPGDQLQSLG
+2744 INLKPGDLLQSLADG
-2757 DGATQDASINVLS
+2757 DTENTSS
-2770 VELLQPQGTTYNLTV
+2770 EVESLELYLPEGKTYNLTV
-2785 DIGHTFYVGKLSTW
+2785 DVGHTFYVGNLKTW
-2799 VHNIGPC
+2799 VHNTGPC
-2806 YSCNGGTCSIQGN
+2806 DLPADYFAGGAKATSEVVPPGPVVSSGTTRTGVVRTNAADWRALRDNWDDLGYGQILSTENRAAIAKGRTPKVDDAWVKVFPEDAGLKGERIPMHHIQGSP
-2819 LGDVP
+2819 L
-2824 YDSRNIR
+2824 
-2831 EELGE
+2831 
-2836 KYGAENVVSTT
+2836 T
-2847 VPPAGMPNVK
+2847 VPLPDTRHLDAHMPGGFRYNP
-2857 LAGLHKDIALP
+2857 GGPGSALP
-2868 DGSKTRVVFDNK
+2868 AYPPKK
-2880 GFPIFDDVAKFDT
+2880 GV
-2893 HINIGDFRAASYDG
+2893 
-2907 QLRMATRDLRT
+2907 
-2918 QIDSGAIPS
+2918 
-2927 SLFSDVQLKAIRSGQ
+2927 
-2942 DKIPGL
+2942 
-2948 TWHHHQDTGR
+2948 
-2958 MQLVPEAVHNGAR
+2958 E
-2971 HVGWESMSKGK
+2971 

>member
-1 MDVHQFAFLSRQPSA
+1 MDVHQLAFLSRQPSA

-219 RSAKINANIHARQLN
+219 RSAKINADIHARQLN

-245 SLATTPRAASD
+245 SLATTPRAAHD

-312 QASAQGALRVNAQSV
+312 QTSAQGALRVNAQSV

-387 SITSPTVTNSGSL
+387 SITSPSVTNSGSL

-406 SIRAGTTL
+406 SIRASTTL
-414 TNQGVV
+414 NNQGVV

-439 RIVGERSL
+439 RIVGDQSL
-447 VITTPAVV
+447 VINTPAIV

-476 DNREGLIQVLGG
+476 DNRKGLIQVLGG

-503 IDANDLIVDTA
+503 IDAGGLIVDTT
-514 TLDNRAGLLSA
+514 TLDNRSGLLSA
-525 SVGNARVN
+525 SAGNARVN
-533 TRSRFDNTSGTLQAQ
+533 TRGRFDNTSGTLQAQ
-548 NQLSVTSQEVI
+548 NQLSVTGQEVI

-567 VKGDLNLKASS
+567 VNGALDLKASS
-578 LDNQRGSM
+578 LDNQLGSV
-586 LGAKVNIRAP
+586 LGTKVSIRAP

-602 RGGKIVGERID
+602 RGGKIVGERVD

-696 NGGDVVLNVSNVLS
+696 NGGDVVLNVSNLLS

-715 IDAGIRTVTVT
+715 IDAGNSTVTVT

-734 GGTIRGRQLDLQ
+734 GGTIRGQQLGLQ
-746 ATTLLNGQKGQLVA
+746 AATLLNGQKGQLVA
-760 GTGGLT
+760 GSGGLT

-798 GGTIQGHTVE
+798 GGTIQGDTVE
-808 VTAGNLDNSSDGT
+808 VTAGSLDNSSDGT

-867 SSNTVDLT
+867 SGNTVDLT
-875 AGQLTNQGG
+875 ADQLTNQGG
-884 LIESNTWLALRG
+884 LIESNTWLALQG
-896 GALDNSASGRIRALG
+896 GTLDNSASGRIRALG
-911 NNTSTL
+911 DNVSTL
-917 RASPDDI
+917 HVSTDDI
-924 STVDFSGA
+924 STLDFSDT
-932 VNNRNGTIE
+932 VNNHNGTIE

-951 SSLDNRTGTLEHANT
+951 STLDNRTGTLEHANT
-966 GLFTLRLDSLTG
+966 GLFTLHLDRLTG

-984 GLGSGDWNFGAVDG
+984 GLGSGNWNFGAVDG
-998 LGHAQLNE
+998 LGRAQLNE
-1006 ALTYTNDSLTLQSGD
+1006 ALTYTSDSLTLQSGD

-1032 LGSLSNGGELLSDGD
+1032 LGSLNNGGELLSDGD
-1047 LTLNLTGDLYNSGRL
+1047 LTLNLTGDLFNSGRL
-1062 SAQKMLT
+1062 SAQKMLA

-1124 GKVDLTAT
+1124 GKVNLTAT

-1144 SGGDMTLRAGSL
+1144 SGGDMTLRASSL

-1167 NLSFTG
+1167 NLSFAG
-1173 IDGGAAQSFRN
+1173 IDGAAAQSFRN
-1184 FSGTVESQGNINL
+1184 LSGTVESQGNISL
-1197 RAVSLENAKAE
+1197 HAVSLENAKAE
-1208 FELGQ
+1208 FELDQ
-1213 QRVSGTLS
+1213 QRVSGTLKWACS
-1221 WVCGQHCGGHDS
+1221 QHCGGHDS
-1233 FKRGKI
+1233 FKRGWI

-1280 NNSLTIIADDLLN
+1280 NNNLTIIADDLLN
-1293 QGASTRTGQNTIVIG
+1293 QGASTRTGQNTIVIR
-1308 TPRRISTGYWDQMEF
+1308 TPRRISTGYWDQMEYV
-1323 TDVPAF
+1323 DVPAF

-1356 EQSNVT
+1356 ERSNVT

-1412 GVKVGEVNINLNPQ
+1412 GVGVGEVNINLTPQ
-1426 ATSAA
+1426 ATGAA
-1431 AVTPAVVQPIER
+1431 AVTPAAVQPIER
-1443 IAADGSVQTI
+1443 IAADGSVQTV

-1493 RYLIETNRNLTNL
+1493 RYLIETNPNLTNL

-1516 KQLNVNADATWRRLG
+1516 KLLNVNADSTWRRLG

-1551 FLASGLTSDYDQYRY
+1551 FLAGGLTSDYDQYRY

-1581 LGVSLTGEQVS
+1581 LGVTLTGEQVS

-1654 NNLNIQSAG
+1654 NNLNVQSAG

-1719 AGMRTLTDAGASIS
+1719 SGMRTLTDAGSSIS

-1773 TSVKHE
+1773 TSEKHE

-1805 LNMKAGQDVNVIGS
+1805 LTVDAGRDVNVIASQVKAGNNLTVKAGQDFNVTSADDIHNVASKTKDGKKRITEENDRTTQAAS
-1819 TATAG
+1819 ILSAG
-1824 KDLNVQAARDL
+1824 NNFNAQAARDINL
-1835 NIVSVSDIHNVEGK
+1835 I
-1849 EKHGKK
+1849 
-1855 RIKTS
+1855 
-1860 DDQTT
+1860 
-1865 QVASVLTAGGNFTS
+1865 
-1879 QAGRDTTIVASKIS
+1879 ASKIS
-1893 AGNEAYLYSGDRL
+1893 AGNEAYLYSGNKL
-1906 NLLAAQNSTYTLY
+1906 SLLAAQNSMHTLY
-1919 DMKEKGGWGAKKTQ
+1919 DMKEKGNWGAKKAQ
-1933 RDEVTRVTNVG
+1933 RDEVTQITHVG
-1944 TEIKTG
+1944 TEINTG
-1950 GDLTLASGG
+1950 GRLTLASAG
-1959 DQLYQRAKL
+1959 DQRYQVAKL
-1968 NSGNDLTIAS
+1968 NSGKDLILES
-1978 GGAVTFEAVKDLHQE
+1978 GGVIAFEGVKDYHDE
-1993 SHEKSKGDL
+1993 SHTKSKSDL
-2002 AWTSAKGK
+2002 AWTSSKGK

-2015 TLRQSELMAQGQLAI
+2015 TLRQSTLIAQGSLAI
-2030 KAVDGLKIDIRQIN
+2030 RAVDGLKIDIKQIN
-2044 QNTVSQTIDV
+2044 QNTVSQTIDA
-2054 MVKADPQLAWLKEA
+2054 MVKADPQLAWVKEA
-2068 EKRGDVDWRHV
+2068 EKRGDVDWRQV
-2079 KELHDSFKYSHSSLG
+2079 KEVHDSFKYSHSSLG

-2101 IIVVTVLT
+2101 IIIVTILT
-2109 AGAASTFAAAAGSAA
+2109 AGAASGLAGAAAGAQAGTASA
-2124 GAGSTMAAATA
+2124 MAAATTA
-2135 ATAATTT
+2135 EAVAAGATYVGAGWGNVMATAAMT
-2142 SAAVAGTAA
+2142 SM
-2151 GLGNIIATA
+2151 
-2160 SLTSLASTGVVSTIN
+2160 ASTGAVSVIN
-2175 NKGNLGTA
+2175 NKGNLGA
-2183 FKETFS
+2183 AVKDTFS
-2189 SDSMKQALIAGA
+2189 SDSLKNAAISGMVAGFTTGVIDPKLGGTTKPYNGITKGFDLSTLEGVGGFAVHAGA
-2201 SAGFVNYASGN
+2201 QGVTSGVVKTAVNGGSLGDNLVDELVAQAGTVAAAVGFSQVGS
-2212 WFGAQS
+2212 FAQKEYLKAAA
-2218 DPVTNKVSGPSVV
+2218 DKDSVGM
-2231 PHWNDPA
+2231 
-2238 ALGRFGTIQLAGGA
+2238 ALWAEGGA
-2252 VRGTLS
+2252 GR
-2258 EALGQG
+2258 
-2264 SFKDAMKGSV
+2264 
-2274 FDVLQATAFT
+2274 
-2284 GVGDFGDAFKLQD
+2284 
-2297 SGLSKTALHAVVGG
+2297 TALHAMMGGAMSSATGGDFATGAVAAGASQAMAGALNDVFKTQPEYREAAAQIVGLTAAG
-2311 LLSEA
+2311 LAGKDVEKAAWVSLMADQYNRQLHPDEIPLLKKQADSLAKEAKLSPEEAESRLAKALVYYTDKDWNGVLSGQGAAPDALTVKHLGIALSPLGATYAPAAATDIPAIGPAKTYTPTETAALIANYSSTHAAQYADNSINAINLQGLYTGDLSYEYANYYRKNLAVGPGLTDWGTVTGSTQGAGKALSEA
-2316 MGGDFKT
+2316 
-2323 GAIAAGAN
+2323 AGSAW
-2331 EALIAT
+2331 A
-2337 LDKTPLLSGDDPAE
+2337 LLSNPAQGSE
-2351 HDRLVNAASK
+2351 QIVNG
-2361 LVGLLAAASVDGD
+2361 LVGLTKHPVDSLMSSVEASQTKMALASLYDMQGNTAASAA
-2374 VSLGSEIAGN
+2374 IR
-2384 AQSYNRKLHVQEE
+2384 AQSDVEFALNFLPVNRAKT
-2397 KRLAL
+2397 LA
-2402 EAKNLDASTGKS
+2402 
-2414 QSGFEWNALLTFV
+2414 
-2427 AGGEVDKQT
+2427 
-2436 NNELQGILS
+2436 ELG
-2445 GYSPNNPEGQHLAD
+2445 
-2459 DLRVARGVV
+2459 
-2468 TQLQNEKVL
+2468 
-2477 LTWADGSPI
+2477 
-2486 VANGDKVVA
+2486 
-2495 FTSTDRQYNDSRL
+2495 
-2508 FNPSSNSTY
+2508 
-2517 NNAPGGMGVVPDQW
+2517 
-2531 AEQYG
+2531 
-2536 DSIAIRKLP
+2536 
-2545 EIGALSAD
+2545 
-2553 ARTQAEQMDRLRVL
+2553 
-2567 ASGGVNS
+2567 
-2574 NIDLKLLVELM
+2574 
-2585 PIGGVGKGTLLSAI
+2585 
-2599 KDLAARD
+2599 
-2606 VLAVKGAEAIAGKGL
+2606 
-2621 ESVAGK
+2621 
-2627 GVAAAAGKSTEQFV
+2627 AAGK
-2641 TQAEAKLAGYSPC
+2641 QANGLSITRALAENKGPC
-2654 CFAAGTMVAT
+2654 CFAAGTKVST
-2664 PEGERAIDALKVGD
+2664 PQGDRTIESLKVGD
-2678 IVWTKPEQG
+2678 VVWSKPEKG
-2687 GEPFAAKVSAT
+2687 GKPFAATILAT
-2698 HIRTDQPIYQLKLE
+2698 HQRSDQPIYRLKL
-2712 KNGVTGV
+2712 KNVRGDGKAE
-2719 GTTETLQVTPG
+2719 GETLMVTPS
-2730 HPFYVPARKGFVPL
+2730 HPFYVPAKRDFIPV
-2744 IELKPGDQLQSLG
+2744 INLKPGDLLQSLADG
-2757 DGATQDASINVLS
+2757 DTENTSS
-2770 VELLQPQGTTYNLTV
+2770 EVESLELYLPDGKTYNLTV
-2785 DIGHTFYVGKLSTW
+2785 DVGHTFYVGNLKTW
-2799 VHNIGPC
+2799 VHNTGPC
-2806 YSCNGGTCSIQGN
+2806 DLPADYFAGGVKGTTGLDKHADTFFGQQRTYWSQEPVQFNGNKVYQRNDLIDASRVDASTGLTNKQLMENGLAPYGTDGKKVN
-2819 LGDVP
+2819 LHHMLQTQDGP
-2824 YDSRNIR
+2824 I
-2831 EELGE
+2831 
-2836 KYGAENVVSTT
+2836 AEVTQSFHQKNSGV
-2847 VPPAGMPNVK
+2847 
-2857 LAGLHKDIALP
+2857 I
-2868 DGSKTRVVFDNK
+2868 
-2880 GFPIFDDVAKFDT
+2880 
-2893 HINIGDFRAASYDG
+2893 HIN
-2907 QLRMATRDLRT
+2907 
-2918 QIDSGAIPS
+2918 SGSEIPS
-2927 SLFSDVQLKAIRSGQ
+2927 GINRAQFEKWKKNYWKSRSLDF
-2942 DKIPGL
+2942 
-2948 TWHHHQDTGR
+2948 
-2958 MQLVPEAVHNGAR
+2958 
-2971 HVGWESMSKGK
+2971 

>member
-53 VSGNTQTGIGQAGN
+53 VSGSTQTGLGQAGN

-87 KDYNVGRQG
+87 KDYNVGSQG

-102 TNAVQNTQLGGH
+102 TNAVQNTQLGGN

-126 GTILNEVNG
+126 STILNEVNG

-142 GYTEVAGQSARVIIA
+142 GYTEVAGQSARVIVA

-200 TIDGMGLDAAN
+200 TVDGMGLDAAN

-219 RSAKINANIHARQLN
+219 RSAKINADIHARQLN

-245 SLATTPRAASD
+245 SLATTPRAARD

-312 QASAQGALRVNAQSV
+312 QTSAQGALRVNAQSV
-327 EMTGKAYAGSV
+327 EMTGKGYAGSV

-351 LAARNRIDINAGKLS
+351 LAARDRIDIKADNLS
-366 NSGVIAA
+366 NPGVIAA

-387 SITSPTVTNSGSL
+387 SITSPSVTNSGSL

-406 SIRAGTTL
+406 SIRASKTL

-420 QGAAVDLTSA
+420 QGTAVDLASA

-439 RIVGERSL
+439 RIVGDRSL
-447 VITTPAVV
+447 VFNTPAIV

-460 IRFGAGQAASL
+460 IRFGMQQAATL

-476 DNREGLIQVLGG
+476 DNRDGLIQVLGG
-488 SLTITARQLDNRGGQ
+488 NLTINARQLDNRGGQ
-503 IDANDLIVDTA
+503 IDADGLIVDA
-514 TLDNRAGLLSA
+514 GTLDNRSGLLSA
-525 SVGNARVN
+525 SAGNAQVN
-533 TRSRFDNTSGTLQAQ
+533 SRGKFDNTSGTLQAQ
-548 NQLSVTSQEVI
+548 NQLSVTGQEVI
-559 NQGGRLLA
+559 NQGGKLLA
-567 VKGDLNLKASS
+567 VNGDLDLHASG
-578 LDNQRGSM
+578 LDNRLGSV
-586 LGAKVNIRAP
+586 LGAKVRLRAP

-602 RGGKIVGERID
+602 RGGKIIGERID
-613 LNASGLDNSNA
+613 LSATGFDNSNA
-624 GLLAA
+624 GLLVS

-643 KAQLLNNKGRIQ
+643 KAQLLNNNGRIQ
-655 SDGGLL
+655 SDAGLL

-683 QRLINNGK
+683 QRLINNSK

-715 IDAGIRTVTVT
+715 IDAGNNTATVT
-726 GASLIDNQ
+726 GVSLIDNQ
-734 GGTIRGRQLDLQ
+734 GGTIRGRQLGVQ
-746 ATTLLNGQKGQLVA
+746 AVTLLNGQKGQLVA
-760 GTGGLT
+760 GSGGLT
-766 YSGNRLDNSGGVIL
+766 YSGNRLDNSSGVIL
-780 ADGGLASL
+780 ADGGLADF
-788 KLGKG
+788 KLGQG
-793 SIGNL
+793 SIANL
-798 GGTIQGHTVE
+798 GGTIQGDTVE
-808 VTAGNLDNSSDGT
+808 VTAGRLDNSSDGT

-836 VDSLTSRAGKLF
+836 VDTLSNRVGKLF
-848 AKTALVFKGST
+848 AKTALVFTGAT
-859 LDNSGGQL
+859 LENSGGQL
-867 SSNTVDLT
+867 SGNTLDLT
-875 AGQLTNQGG
+875 AAHLINQGG
-884 LIESNTWLALRG
+884 LIESNTWFALQG

-911 NNTSTL
+911 NY
-917 RASPDDI
+917 ASAPGAATND
-924 STVDFSGA
+924 SSSFDFSNT
-932 VNNRNGTIE
+932 VNNHNGTIE

-946 FSFKS
+946 FTFKS
-951 SSLDNRTGTLEHANT
+951 RALDNRSGSLEHANT
-966 GLFTLRLDSLTG
+966 GLFTLHLDRLTG

-998 LGHAQLNE
+998 LGRAQLNE
-1006 ALTYTNDSLTLQSGD
+1006 ALTYTNDSLTLKSGD
-1021 RLASSTALVLN
+1021 RLASSSALVLN
-1032 LGSLSNGGELLSDGD
+1032 LGSLNNGGELLSDGD
-1047 LTLNLTGDLYNSGRL
+1047 LTLNLTGDLFNSGRL
-1062 SAQKMLT
+1062 SAQKMLD
-1069 ITAHDVRQNG
+1069 ITAHDVSQNG

-1110 DAAQIDNHGTLGAQ
+1110 DAAQIDNRGTLGAQ

-1144 SGGDMTLRAGSL
+1144 SGGDMSLRASSL

-1167 NLSFTG
+1167 NLSFAG
-1173 IDGGAAQSFRN
+1173 VGGVAAQN
-1184 FSGTVESQGNINL
+1184 FSNLSGTVESQGTINL
-1197 RAVSLENAKAE
+1197 YAVSLENAKAE

-1213 QRVSGTLS
+1213 QRVNGTLS

-1233 FKRGKI
+1233 FKRGQI
-1239 TIGQTFIERAI
+1239 TLGQTFIERAI

-1274 YSLLAA
+1274 YSLMAA
-1280 NNSLTIIADDLLN
+1280 NNNLTIIADDLLN
-1293 QGASTRTGQNTIVIG
+1293 QGASTRTGQNTIKIG
-1308 TPRRISTGYWDQMEF
+1308 TPARIATGYWDQMEF
-1323 TDVPAF
+1323 VDVPAF
-1329 NAAVAAGNY
+1329 NAAVAAGHY

-1382 NLNVTRTVQNG
+1382 NLNVTRAVQNG
-1393 TLHQNTL
+1393 SLHQNTL
-1400 EQLTGTLGDDQT
+1400 EQLTGTLGEDQT
-1412 GVKVGEVNINLNPQ
+1412 GVAVGGIDINLNPQ
-1426 ATSAA
+1426 ATAID
-1431 AVTPAVVQPIER
+1431 AVTPAALQPVER
-1443 IAADGSVQTI
+1443 IAADGSLHTV

-1467 DPTAGPNF
+1467 DPTAGPTF
-1475 QTPKGDYGLFIK
+1475 QLPKGDYGLFIK

-1493 RYLIETNRNLTNL
+1493 HYLIETNPNLTNL

-1516 KQLNVNADATWRRLG
+1516 KQLNVSADSNWRRLG

-1545 AKTGQR
+1545 AQTGQR
-1551 FLASGLTSDYDQYRY
+1551 FLAGGLTSDYDQYRY

-1581 LGVSLTGEQVS
+1581 LGVTLTGEQVS

-1603 RIVDG
+1603 RVVDG

-1617 LAQADNRNVRGSSLI
+1617 LAQTNTRNVRGSSLI

-1654 NNLNIQSAG
+1654 NNLNVQSAG

-1719 AGMRTLTDAGASIS
+1719 SGMRTLTDAGSSIS
-1733 ARENLA
+1733 ARDNLA
-1739 VAAGRDLTNHGALSS
+1739 VAAGRDLANHGALNS

-1773 TSVKHE
+1773 TTEKHE

-1792 VKNLAATVTVGGN
+1792 VKNLAASVTVGGN
-1805 LNMKAGQDVNVIGS
+1805 LNMKAGQDVNILGS
-1819 TATAG
+1819 TATAS
-1824 KDLNVQAARDL
+1824 KDLKVQAARDL
-1835 NIVSVSDIHNVEGK
+1835 NIVSVSDMHNVEGK
-1849 EKHGKK
+1849 EKDGKK

-1860 DDQTT
+1860 NDQTT
-1865 QVASVLTAGGNFTS
+1865 QVASLLAAGGDFTS

-1893 AGNEAYLYSGDRL
+1893 AGNEAYLYSGDKL

-1933 RDEVTRVTNVG
+1933 RDEVTYITNVG

-1950 GDLTLASGG
+1950 SDLTLASGG

-1968 NSGNDLTIAS
+1968 ISGNDLTIAS
-1978 GGAVTFEAVKDLHQE
+1978 DGAITFEAVKDLHQE
-1993 SHEKSKGDL
+1993 SHEKSKSDL
-2002 AWTSAKGK
+2002 AWTSSKGK

-2015 TLRQSELMAQGQLAI
+2015 TLRQSELVAQGQLAI
-2030 KAVDGLKIDIRQIN
+2030 KAVDGLKIDIKQIN

-2068 EKRGDVDWRHV
+2068 ENRGDVDWRHV

-2109 AGAASTFAAAAGSAA
+2109 AGAASTLAAAAGSAA

-2142 SAAVAGTAA
+2142 GAAVAGTAA

-2175 NKGNLGTA
+2175 NKGNLGAA

-2189 SDSMKQALIAGA
+2189 SDSMKQTLIAGA

-2218 DPVTNKVSGPSVV
+2218 DPITNKVSGPSVV

-2238 ALGRFGTIQLAGGA
+2238 SIGRFGTIQLAGGA

-2264 SFKDAMKGSV
+2264 GFKDAMKGSV

-2284 GVGDFGDAFKLQD
+2284 GVGDFGEAFKLQD

-2331 EALIAT
+2331 EALIAS
-2337 LDKTPLLSGDDPAE
+2337 LDNTQLLSSDDPTE

-2397 KRLAL
+2397 KRLAI
-2402 EAKNLDASTGKS
+2402 EAKNLEASTGKS

-2495 FTSTDRQYNDSRL
+2495 FTSTDRQYNDSHL
-2508 FNPSSNSTY
+2508 FNPSNNSTY
-2517 NNAPGGMGVVPDQW
+2517 NNAPGGMGVVPDKW

-2553 ARTQAEQMDRLRVL
+2553 TAAQAEQMDRLRVL

-2574 NIDLKLLVELM
+2574 NIDLKLLAELM
-2585 PIGGVGKGTLLSAI
+2585 PIAGVGKGTLLSAI

-2606 VLAVKGAEAIAGKGL
+2606 VLAVKGAEAIAGKGI

-2627 GVAAAAGKSTEQFV
+2627 DV
-2641 TQAEAKLAGYSPC
+2641 
-2654 CFAAGTMVAT
+2654 
-2664 PEGERAIDALKVGD
+2664 
-2678 IVWTKPEQG
+2678 
-2687 GEPFAAKVSAT
+2687 
-2698 HIRTDQPIYQLKLE
+2698 LE
-2712 KNGVTGV
+2712 K
-2719 GTTETLQVTPG
+2719 
-2730 HPFYVPARKGFVPL
+2730 RL
-2744 IELKPGDQLQSLG
+2744 IEL
-2757 DGATQDASINVLS
+2757 N
-2770 VELLQPQGTTYNLTV
+2770 
-2785 DIGHTFYVGKLSTW
+2785 
-2799 VHNIGPC
+2799 
-2806 YSCNGGTCSIQGN
+2806 
-2819 LGDVP
+2819 
-2824 YDSRNIR
+2824 
-2831 EELGE
+2831 
-2836 KYGAENVVSTT
+2836 
-2847 VPPAGMPNVK
+2847 
-2857 LAGLHKDIALP
+2857 
-2868 DGSKTRVVFDNK
+2868 
-2880 GFPIFDDVAKFDT
+2880 
-2893 HINIGDFRAASYDG
+2893 
-2907 QLRMATRDLRT
+2907 ATRDAEGFGLAAQRDFVPGKEHRAENINAGQVTDRDGLPRVDDEKTSNDLFLKEQAGGVAPPYWGTQRAAWKEGTIVTDKVLDKPRT
-2918 QIDSGAIPS
+2918 MTMTINEDQLIKMQNALDSGKNPS
-2927 SLFSDVQLKAIRSGQ
+2927 SALGGWATDTPINSVADVRNKLAVSEEFKKGPLFQVEFTVKPGVGIREGAVGDMWDAINGVRLPGSGHQINFMDKAPR
-2942 DKIPGL
+2942 
-2948 TWHHHQDTGR
+2948 TN
-2958 MQLVPEAVHNGAR
+2958 PEMYEVN
-2971 HVGWESMSKGK
+2971 MSSLRELE

>member
-1 MDVHQFAFLSRQPSA
+1 
-16 AVAPRTHFL
+16 
-25 GMPKRLLALLLAN
+25 
-38 VMFWQPIWAQAEGIA
+38 
-53 VSGNTQTGIGQAGN
+53 
-67 GVPVI
+67 
-72 NIAAPNGAGLSHNQF
+72 
-87 KDYNVGRQG
+87 
-96 VILNNA
+96 
-102 TNAVQNTQLGGH
+102 
-114 ILGNSQLGGRAA
+114 
-126 GTILNEVNG
+126 
-135 GSPSQLN
+135 
-142 GYTEVAGQSARVIIA
+142 VIIA

-219 RSAKINANIHARQLN
+219 RSAKINADIHARQLN

-312 QASAQGALRVNAQSV
+312 QTSAQGALRVNAQSV

-351 LAARNRIDINAGKLS
+351 LAARNRIDINADKLS

-387 SITSPTVTNSGSL
+387 SITSPSVTNSGSL

-406 SIRAGTTL
+406 SIRASKDL

-420 QGAAVDLTSA
+420 QGSVVDLTSA

-439 RIVGERSL
+439 RIVGDQQL
-447 VITTPAVV
+447 VINTPAIV

-460 IRFGAGQAASL
+460 IRFGAAQAASL

-503 IDANDLIVDTA
+503 IDAGGLIVDTT
-514 TLDNRAGLLSA
+514 TLDNRSGLLSA
-525 SVGNARVN
+525 SAGNAQVN
-533 TRSRFDNTSGTLQAQ
+533 TRGRFDNTSGTLQAQ
-548 NQLSVTSQEVI
+548 NQLSVTGQEVI

-567 VKGDLNLKASS
+567 VNGDLDLKASS
-578 LDNQRGSM
+578 LDNQLGSV
-586 LGAKVNIRAP
+586 LGAKVSIRAP

-715 IDAGIRTVTVT
+715 IDAGNSTVTVT

-734 GGTIRGRQLDLQ
+734 GGTIRGQRLDLQ

-780 ADGGLASL
+780 ADGGLANL

-798 GGTIQGHTVE
+798 GGTIQGDTVE
-808 VTAGNLDNSSDGT
+808 VTAGSLDNSSDGT

-867 SSNTVDLT
+867 SGNTVDLT
-875 AGQLTNQGG
+875 ADQLTNQGG
-884 LIESNTWLALRG
+884 LIESNTWLALQG
-896 GALDNSASGRIRALG
+896 GTLDNSALGRIRALG
-911 NNTSTL
+911 NNVSTL
-917 RASPDDI
+917 RVSTDDI
-924 STVDFSGA
+924 STLDFSDT
-932 VNNRNGTIE
+932 VNNHNGTIE

-951 SSLDNRTGTLEHANT
+951 STLDNRTGTLEHANT
-966 GLFTLRLDSLTG
+966 GLFTLHLDSLTG

-998 LGHAQLNE
+998 LGRAQLNE

-1021 RLASSTALVLN
+1021 RLASSTKLVLN

-1047 LTLNLTGDLYNSGRL
+1047 LTLNLTGDLFNSGRL
-1062 SAQKMLT
+1062 SAQKMLD

-1173 IDGGAAQSFRN
+1173 IDGAAAQSFRN
-1184 FSGTVESQGNINL
+1184 LSGTVESQGNISL
-1197 RAVSLENAKAE
+1197 HAVSLENAKAE

-1233 FKRGKI
+1233 FKRGQI

-1280 NNSLTIIADDLLN
+1280 NNNLTIIADDLLN
-1293 QGASTRTGQNTIVIG
+1293 QGASTRTGQNTIKIG
-1308 TPRRISTGYWDQMEF
+1308 TPGRISTGYWDQMEF

-1343 ELLKSRSSDSRFQ
+1343 ELLKSRSSDSRFR

-1412 GVKVGEVNINLNPQ
+1412 GVGVGEVNININPQ
-1426 ATSAA
+1426 ATGAA
-1431 AVTPAVVQPIER
+1431 AVTPAAVQLIDR
-1443 IAADGSVQTI
+1443 IAADGSVQTV

-1493 RYLIETNRNLTNL
+1493 RYLIETNPNLTNL

-1516 KQLNVNADATWRRLG
+1516 KQLNVNADSTWRRLG

-1551 FLASGLTSDYDQYRY
+1551 FLAGGLTSDYDQYRY

-1617 LAQADNRNVRGSSLI
+1617 LAQADSRNVRGSSLI

-1654 NNLNIQSAG
+1654 NNLNVQSAG

-1719 AGMRTLTDAGASIS
+1719 SGMRTLTDAGSSIS

-1739 VAAGRDLTNHGALSS
+1739 VAAGRDLTNHGALNS
-1754 GGNATLTAGR
+1754 GGNATLTAGQ

-1773 TSVKHE
+1773 TSEKHE

-1835 NIVSVSDIHNVEGK
+1835 NIVSVSDMHNVEGK
-1849 EKHGKK
+1849 EKDGKK

-1865 QVASVLTAGGNFTS
+1865 QVASVLTAGGDFTS

-1893 AGNEAYLYSGDRL
+1893 AGNEAYLYSGDKL

-1933 RDEVTRVTNVG
+1933 RDEVTHVTNVG

-1978 GGAVTFEAVKDLHQE
+1978 GGVVTFEAVKDLHQE
-1993 SHEKSKGDL
+1993 SHEKSKSDL

-2124 GAGSTMAAATA
+2124 G
-2135 ATAATTT
+2135 
-2142 SAAVAGTAA
+2142 
-2151 GLGNIIATA
+2151 
-2160 SLTSLASTGVVSTIN
+2160 
-2175 NKGNLGTA
+2175 
-2183 FKETFS
+2183 
-2189 SDSMKQALIAGA
+2189 
-2201 SAGFVNYASGN
+2201 
-2212 WFGAQS
+2212 
-2218 DPVTNKVSGPSVV
+2218 
-2231 PHWNDPA
+2231 
-2238 ALGRFGTIQLAGGA
+2238 
-2252 VRGTLS
+2252 
-2258 EALGQG
+2258 
-2264 SFKDAMKGSV
+2264 
-2274 FDVLQATAFT
+2274 
-2284 GVGDFGDAFKLQD
+2284 
-2297 SGLSKTALHAVVGG
+2297 
-2311 LLSEA
+2311 
-2316 MGGDFKT
+2316 
-2323 GAIAAGAN
+2323 
-2331 EALIAT
+2331 
-2337 LDKTPLLSGDDPAE
+2337 
-2351 HDRLVNAASK
+2351 
-2361 LVGLLAAASVDGD
+2361 
-2374 VSLGSEIAGN
+2374 
-2384 AQSYNRKLHVQEE
+2384 
-2397 KRLAL
+2397 
-2402 EAKNLDASTGKS
+2402 
-2414 QSGFEWNALLTFV
+2414 
-2427 AGGEVDKQT
+2427 
-2436 NNELQGILS
+2436 
-2445 GYSPNNPEGQHLAD
+2445 
-2459 DLRVARGVV
+2459 
-2468 TQLQNEKVL
+2468 
-2477 LTWADGSPI
+2477 
-2486 VANGDKVVA
+2486 
-2495 FTSTDRQYNDSRL
+2495 
-2508 FNPSSNSTY
+2508 
-2517 NNAPGGMGVVPDQW
+2517 
-2531 AEQYG
+2531 
-2536 DSIAIRKLP
+2536 
-2545 EIGALSAD
+2545 
-2553 ARTQAEQMDRLRVL
+2553 
-2567 ASGGVNS
+2567 
-2574 NIDLKLLVELM
+2574 
-2585 PIGGVGKGTLLSAI
+2585 
-2599 KDLAARD
+2599 
-2606 VLAVKGAEAIAGKGL
+2606 
-2621 ESVAGK
+2621 
-2627 GVAAAAGKSTEQFV
+2627 
-2641 TQAEAKLAGYSPC
+2641 
-2654 CFAAGTMVAT
+2654 
-2664 PEGERAIDALKVGD
+2664 
-2678 IVWTKPEQG
+2678 
-2687 GEPFAAKVSAT
+2687 
-2698 HIRTDQPIYQLKLE
+2698 
-2712 KNGVTGV
+2712 
-2719 GTTETLQVTPG
+2719 
-2730 HPFYVPARKGFVPL
+2730 
-2744 IELKPGDQLQSLG
+2744 
-2757 DGATQDASINVLS
+2757 
-2770 VELLQPQGTTYNLTV
+2770 
-2785 DIGHTFYVGKLSTW
+2785 
-2799 VHNIGPC
+2799 
-2806 YSCNGGTCSIQGN
+2806 
-2819 LGDVP
+2819 
-2824 YDSRNIR
+2824 
-2831 EELGE
+2831 
-2836 KYGAENVVSTT
+2836 
-2847 VPPAGMPNVK
+2847 
-2857 LAGLHKDIALP
+2857 
-2868 DGSKTRVVFDNK
+2868 
-2880 GFPIFDDVAKFDT
+2880 
-2893 HINIGDFRAASYDG
+2893 
-2907 QLRMATRDLRT
+2907 
-2918 QIDSGAIPS
+2918 
-2927 SLFSDVQLKAIRSGQ
+2927 
-2942 DKIPGL
+2942 
-2948 TWHHHQDTGR
+2948 
-2958 MQLVPEAVHNGAR
+2958 
-2971 HVGWESMSKGK
+2971 

>member
-1 MDVHQFAFLSRQPSA
+1 MDVHQLAFLSRQPSA

-142 GYTEVAGQSARVIIA
+142 GYTEVAGRSARVIIA

-211 IDQFDLIT
+211 VDQFDLIT
-219 RSAKINANIHARQLN
+219 RSAKINADIHARQLN

-245 SLATTPRAASD
+245 SLATTPRAARD

-312 QASAQGALRVNAQSV
+312 QTSAQGALRVNAQSV
-327 EMTGKAYAGSV
+327 ELTGKAYAGSV

-351 LAARNRIDINAGKLS
+351 LAARNRIDINVDKLS

-387 SITSPTVTNSGSL
+387 SITSPSVTNTGSL

-406 SIRAGTTL
+406 SIRASTTL

-447 VITTPAVV
+447 VITTPAIV

-503 IDANDLIVDTA
+503 IDAGGLIVDTT

-525 SVGNARVN
+525 SAGNAQVN
-533 TRSRFDNTSGTLQAQ
+533 TRGRFDNTSGTLQAQ

-559 NQGGRLLA
+559 NQRGRLLA
-567 VKGDLNLKASS
+567 VNGDLDLKASS
-578 LDNQRGSM
+578 LDNQLGSV
-586 LGAKVNIRAP
+586 LGTKVSIRAP

-643 KAQLLNNKGRIQ
+643 KAQLLNNKGHIQ

-696 NGGDVVLNVSNVLS
+696 NGGDVVLNVSNLLS

-715 IDAGIRTVTVT
+715 IDAGNNTATVT

-734 GGTIRGRQLDLQ
+734 GGTIRGQRLNLQ
-746 ATTLLNGQKGQLVA
+746 ASTLLNGQKGQLVA
-760 GTGGLT
+760 GSGGLT
-766 YSGNRLDNSGGVIL
+766 YRGNQLNNSGGVIL

-798 GGTIQGHTVE
+798 GGTIQGDTVE
-808 VTAGNLDNSSDGT
+808 VTAGSLDNSSDGI

-867 SSNTVDLT
+867 SGNTVDLT
-875 AGQLTNQGG
+875 ADQLTNQGG
-884 LIESNTWLALRG
+884 LIESNTWLALQG
-896 GALDNSASGRIRALG
+896 GTLDNSASGRIRALG
-911 NNTSTL
+911 NNVSTL
-917 RASPDDI
+917 RVSTDDI
-924 STVDFSGA
+924 STLDFSDT
-932 VNNRNGTIE
+932 VNNHNGTIE

-951 SSLDNRTGTLEHANT
+951 STLDNRTGTLEHANT
-966 GLFTLRLDSLTG
+966 GLFTLHLDRLTG

-984 GLGSGDWNFGAVDG
+984 GLGSGDWNFGAVNG

-1006 ALTYTNDSLTLQSGD
+1006 ALTYTSDSLTLQSGD
-1021 RLASSTALVLN
+1021 RMASSTALVLN

-1047 LTLNLTGDLYNSGRL
+1047 LTLNLTGDLSNSGRL
-1062 SAQKMLT
+1062 SAQKMLA

-1124 GKVDLTAT
+1124 GKVNLTAT

-1144 SGGDMTLRAGSL
+1144 SGGDMTLRASSL

-1167 NLSFTG
+1167 NLSFAG
-1173 IDGGAAQSFRN
+1173 IDGAAAQSFRN
-1184 FSGTVESQGNINL
+1184 LSGTVESQGNISL
-1197 RAVSLENAKAE
+1197 HAVSLENAKAE
-1208 FELGQ
+1208 FELDQ
-1213 QRVSGTLS
+1213 QRVSGTLKWACS
-1221 WVCGQHCGGHDS
+1221 QHCGGHDS
-1233 FKRGKI
+1233 FKRGWI

-1280 NNSLTIIADDLLN
+1280 NNNLTIIADDLLN
-1293 QGASTRTGQNTIVIG
+1293 QGASTRTGQNTIVIR
-1308 TPRRISTGYWDQMEF
+1308 TPRRISTGYWDQMEYV
-1323 TDVPAF
+1323 DVPAF

-1356 EQSNVT
+1356 ERSNVT

-1393 TLHQNTL
+1393 TLHENTL

-1412 GVKVGEVNINLNPQ
+1412 GVGVGEVNINLTPQ
-1426 ATSAA
+1426 ATGAA
-1431 AVTPAVVQPIER
+1431 AVTPAAVQPIER
-1443 IAADGSVQTI
+1443 IAADGSVQTV

-1493 RYLIETNRNLTNL
+1493 RYLIETNPNLTNL

-1516 KQLNVNADATWRRLG
+1516 KLLNVNADSTWRRLG

-1551 FLASGLTSDYDQYRY
+1551 FLAGGLTSDYEQYRY

-1617 LAQADNRNVRGSSLI
+1617 LAQADTRNVRGSSLI

-1639 FTGGDLVNVGTLRAS
+1639 FTGGDLVNVGTLRAG
-1654 NNLNIQSAG
+1654 NNLNVQSAG

-1719 AGMRTLTDAGASIS
+1719 SGMRTLTDAGSSIS

-1773 TSVKHE
+1773 TSEKHE

-1835 NIVSVSDIHNVEGK
+1835 NIVSVSDMHNVEGK

-1865 QVASVLTAGGNFTS
+1865 QVASVLTAGRNFTS

-1993 SHEKSKGDL
+1993 SHEKSKSDL

-2015 TLRQSELMAQGQLAI
+2015 TLRQSELVAQGQLAI

-2175 NKGNLGTA
+2175 NKGNLGAA

-2218 DPVTNKVSGPSVV
+2218 DPITNKVSGPSVV

-2238 ALGRFGTIQLAGGA
+2238 AIGRFGTIQLAGGA

-2517 NNAPGGMGVVPDQW
+2517 NNAPDGMGVVPDKW

-2536 DSIAIRKLP
+2536 ESIAIRKLP

-2553 ARTQAEQMDRLRVL
+2553 AGTQAEQMDRLRVL

-2574 NIDLKLLVELM
+2574 NIDLELLLEVMPAGKMAKGSLLAVLKEL
-2585 PIGGVGKGTLLSAI
+2585 V
-2599 KDLAARD
+2599 ARD
-2606 VLAVKGAEAIAGKGL
+2606 TLAKAEKT
-2621 ESVAGK
+2621 V
-2627 GVAAAAGKSTEQFV
+2627 
-2641 TQAEAKLAGYSPC
+2641 
-2654 CFAAGTMVAT
+2654 
-2664 PEGERAIDALKVGD
+2664 
-2678 IVWTKPEQG
+2678 
-2687 GEPFAAKVSAT
+2687 
-2698 HIRTDQPIYQLKLE
+2698 LE
-2712 KNGVTGV
+2712 K
-2719 GTTETLQVTPG
+2719 
-2730 HPFYVPARKGFVPL
+2730 RL
-2744 IELKPGDQLQSLG
+2744 IELNSTRDAEGFGQTAQRDFVPGKEHRAENINAGQVTDRDGLPRVDDEKKANDLLLTEQAGGVKPPYWGTQRAAWKEGTIVTDKVLEQPRTMTMVIDQRQYDAMRNSEKTGSNPASSLG
-2757 DGATQDASINVLS
+2757 GWATDFPVNSIADVRNKLAISSEFKDGNLYKVEFTIRPGVGVREGTAGDMWDATQKIRLPGGANQVNFMDKTPRENPEFYNVDVGSLR
-2770 VELLQPQGTTYNLTV
+2770 LL
-2785 DIGHTFYVGKLSTW
+2785 K
-2799 VHNIGPC
+2799 
-2806 YSCNGGTCSIQGN
+2806 
-2819 LGDVP
+2819 
-2824 YDSRNIR
+2824 
-2831 EELGE
+2831 
-2836 KYGAENVVSTT
+2836 
-2847 VPPAGMPNVK
+2847 
-2857 LAGLHKDIALP
+2857 
-2868 DGSKTRVVFDNK
+2868 
-2880 GFPIFDDVAKFDT
+2880 
-2893 HINIGDFRAASYDG
+2893 
-2907 QLRMATRDLRT
+2907 
-2918 QIDSGAIPS
+2918 
-2927 SLFSDVQLKAIRSGQ
+2927 
-2942 DKIPGL
+2942 
-2948 TWHHHQDTGR
+2948 
-2958 MQLVPEAVHNGAR
+2958 
-2971 HVGWESMSKGK
+2971 